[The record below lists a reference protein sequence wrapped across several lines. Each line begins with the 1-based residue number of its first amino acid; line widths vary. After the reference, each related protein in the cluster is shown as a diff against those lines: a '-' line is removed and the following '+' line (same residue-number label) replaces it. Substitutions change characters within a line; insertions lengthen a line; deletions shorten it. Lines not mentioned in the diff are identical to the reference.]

1 MTHTPTRRLLALLL
15 AVATVF
21 SLLSMSVSAA
31 DEQTG
36 PELKLVSTATE
47 PLKKGD
53 SFTVEVQFP
62 KDAEF
67 SNFELYF
74 DFDLTQFKL
83 KAVNTSHKIDFNG
96 SELTVPYLPVEPTF
110 NMDTVVDKDSGKTY
124 GGTINAA
131 YTGTAEKFNMTANEG
146 ILFTLTFEVLKCNA
160 EPQSISIFSKLF
172 QKCPT
177 ISTFE
182 DIAPVV
188 TPAQIT
194 ISHTLTA
201 VPAKDATCTEDG
213 NTAYWKC
220 SACEKWFSDENG
232 TTEITDKDSVV
243 KKATG
248 HTPSAAWSYDGA
260 HHWHVCTTCSE
271 VLDKAAHSGGTAT
284 CSAQATCEA
293 CGQKYGATTEHDY
306 QWNHDA
312 AQHWKEC
319 SICGAIDSEN
329 PKTNHTF
336 GEWETVTD
344 STCTATGTKKHTCTG
359 CDYSETGV
367 IEKKAHTTEHHDRV
381 DPTCTTT
388 GSIEYWQCS
397 VCGKM
402 FSDADCTTEVT
413 DVTLPMAAHTL
424 TKTDAKAATC
434 TEAGNAE
441 YWTCS
446 VCKKL
451 FSDSEGKNEITAASV
466 VIPATGHTADATG
479 WHGDDT
485 DHWHVCATCSAEFGK
500 EAHRG
505 GHATCSS
512 KAVCDVCKAE
522 YGTTTAHTFISKHD
536 DTQHWKEC
544 SICGAIDLEN
554 SKTNHTFGEWETV
567 TDSTCTATGTK
578 KHTCTGC
585 DYSETGV
592 IEKKAHTTEHHDRV
606 DPTCTTTGSIEY
618 WQCSVCGKM
627 FSDADCTT
635 EVTDVTLPM
644 AAHTLTKTDAKAA
657 TCTEAGNAEYW
668 TCSVCKKLFS
678 DSEGKN
684 EITAASVVIPA
695 TGHTA
700 DATGWHGDDTDH
712 WHVCATCSAEFG
724 KEAHRG
730 GHATCSSKAVC
741 DVCKAEYGTTTAHTF
756 ISKHDDTQHWK
767 ECSICGAIDLENSK
781 TNHTFGEWETVT
793 DSTCTA
799 TGTKKHTCTGCDY
812 SETGVI
818 EKKAHTTEHHDRV
831 DPTCTTTGS
840 IEYWQCSVCGK
851 MFSDADCTTE
861 VTDVTLPMAAHTLTK
876 TDAKAATCTEAGNA
890 EYWTCSVCKKL
901 FSDSEGKN
909 EITAASVVI
918 PATGHTADATGW
930 HGDDTD
936 HWHVCA
942 TCSAEFGK
950 EAHRGGHA
958 TCSSKA
964 VCDVCKAEYGTTTA
978 HTFISKHDD
987 TQHWKECSI
996 CGAIDLE
1003 NSKTNHTFGE
1013 WETVTDST
1021 CTATGTKKHTCTG
1034 CDYSETGVIEK
1045 KAHTTEHHDRVDP
1058 TCTTTGSIE
1067 YWQCSACG
1075 KKFSDAACTT
1085 EVANVTLD
1093 KLPHSAGTAWEK
1105 DTTYHWH
1112 LCVNCESEVMDKA
1125 AHTYGDW
1132 VVITEATESETGLR
1146 KRTCSVCGY
1155 EQTEEIGILRFTVT
1169 VRNGS
1174 GSGEYKSGE
1183 TVTITADRRSGYT
1196 FEKWTVDSGNVTL
1209 AKETDSTTTF
1219 TMPAE
1224 NVTVTA
1230 TYRYNGGSGSGSG
1243 SSSGIVI
1250 KDEKGKVLGKA
1261 DPDTGIVELPITPVP
1276 AASSSR
1282 QAEELEITI
1291 PKNTTVKVEIPV
1303 RNVTPGTV
1311 VAIVHADGTEEIV
1324 RTSIV
1329 TKNGVALELTSSA
1342 TVKVYDNSKF
1352 FSDVPAANWASDAV
1366 AFASSRELFNGTGAN
1381 TFSPNAPMTR
1391 QMLMTVLA
1399 RLDGTDTSGNAYAK
1413 GMEWAIRNGV
1423 SNGSDPEG
1431 KITREQLATMLWRY
1445 AGSPSVSGRMTGFA
1459 DADQISGYAED
1470 AMLWATKAGI
1480 IGGKGNGQLD
1490 PKGYATRAEV
1500 AAMLMRYCN
1509 TLFTK

>member
-36 PELKLVSTATE
+36 PEIELVNTATE
-47 PLKKGD
+47 PLKKD
-53 SFTVEVQFP
+53 SKFHVAVKI
-62 KDAEF
+62 KDPTFAF
-67 SNFELYF
+67 SNFGIYLIF
-74 DFDLTQFKL
+74 DTEALNLDQIIT
-83 KAVNTSHKIDFNG
+83 AYVN
-96 SELTVPYLPVEPTF
+96 SEGEETDYLPNLTG
-110 NMDTVVDKDSGKTY
+110 NTKQVVHEGVTY
-124 GGTINAA
+124 GGVVQMASAKNVKPKKQTL
-131 YTGTAEKFNMTANEG
+131 F
-146 ILFTLTFEVLKCNA
+146 ILEFSAKKCLT
-160 EPQSISIFSKLF
+160 
-172 QKCPT
+172 
-177 ISTFE
+177 
-182 DIAPVV
+182 APVEV
-188 TPAQIT
+188 TLHVDTFQSVNDDNTFTDYTPQITPAQIT

-243 KKATG
+243 TKATG
-248 HTPSAAWSYDGA
+248 HQYQELTDEKYLKSAATCTSPAIYYKSCSVCGATSTETFEYGEKAAHSYVQQHDA
-260 HHWHVCTTCSE
+260 EQHWDECSVCHARANE
-271 VLDKAAHSGGTAT
+271 AAHSGGTAT
-284 CSAQATCEA
+284 CTAKAVCSVCHAE
-293 CGQKYGATTEHDY
+293 YGELAAHDY
-306 QWNHDA
+306 QELAEEKYLKSPATCTSPAIYYKSCSVCGTASEETFTYGTTIDHSYELKHDA
-312 AQHWKEC
+312 EKHWQEC
-319 SICGAIDSEN
+319 SVCHT
-329 PKTNHTF
+329 KTNEEAHSGGTA
-336 GEWETVTD
+336 
-344 STCTATGTKKHTCTG
+344 TCTAKAVCSVCDAEYGELAAHNYQETVDEKYLKSAATCTSPAVYYKSCSVCG
-359 CDYSETGV
+359 TASEETFTYGTT
-367 IEKKAHTTEHHDRV
+367 IDHSYELKHDAEKHWQECSVCHTKTNEAVHSGGTATCIAKAVCSVCHTEYGALADHDTVHHDRV

-388 GSIEYWQCS
+388 GSIEYWQC
-397 VCGKM
+397 
-402 FSDADCTTEVT
+402 
-413 DVTLPMAAHTL
+413 
-424 TKTDAKAATC
+424 
-434 TEAGNAE
+434 
-441 YWTCS
+441 
-446 VCKKL
+446 
-451 FSDSEGKNEITAASV
+451 
-466 VIPATGHTADATG
+466 
-479 WHGDDT
+479 
-485 DHWHVCATCSAEFGK
+485 
-500 EAHRG
+500 
-505 GHATCSS
+505 
-512 KAVCDVCKAE
+512 
-522 YGTTTAHTFISKHD
+522 
-536 DTQHWKEC
+536 
-544 SICGAIDLEN
+544 
-554 SKTNHTFGEWETV
+554 
-567 TDSTCTATGTK
+567 
-578 KHTCTGC
+578 
-585 DYSETGV
+585 GV
-592 IEKKAHTTEHHDRV
+592 
-606 DPTCTTTGSIEY
+606 
-618 WQCSVCGKM
+618 
-627 FSDADCTT
+627 
-635 EVTDVTLPM
+635 
-644 AAHTLTKTDAKAA
+644 
-657 TCTEAGNAEYW
+657 
-668 TCSVCKKLFS
+668 
-678 DSEGKN
+678 
-684 EITAASVVIPA
+684 
-695 TGHTA
+695 
-700 DATGWHGDDTDH
+700 
-712 WHVCATCSAEFG
+712 
-724 KEAHRG
+724 
-730 GHATCSSKAVC
+730 
-741 DVCKAEYGTTTAHTF
+741 
-756 ISKHDDTQHWK
+756 
-767 ECSICGAIDLENSK
+767 
-781 TNHTFGEWETVT
+781 
-793 DSTCTA
+793 
-799 TGTKKHTCTGCDY
+799 
-812 SETGVI
+812 
-818 EKKAHTTEHHDRV
+818 
-831 DPTCTTTGS
+831 
-840 IEYWQCSVCGK
+840 
-851 MFSDADCTTE
+851 
-861 VTDVTLPMAAHTLTK
+861 
-876 TDAKAATCTEAGNA
+876 
-890 EYWTCSVCKKL
+890 
-901 FSDSEGKN
+901 
-909 EITAASVVI
+909 
-918 PATGHTADATGW
+918 
-930 HGDDTD
+930 
-936 HWHVCA
+936 
-942 TCSAEFGK
+942 
-950 EAHRGGHA
+950 
-958 TCSSKA
+958 
-964 VCDVCKAEYGTTTA
+964 
-978 HTFISKHDD
+978 
-987 TQHWKECSI
+987 
-996 CGAIDLE
+996 
-1003 NSKTNHTFGE
+1003 
-1013 WETVTDST
+1013 
-1021 CTATGTKKHTCTG
+1021 
-1034 CDYSETGVIEK
+1034 
-1045 KAHTTEHHDRVDP
+1045 
-1058 TCTTTGSIE
+1058 
-1067 YWQCSACG
+1067 CG

-1085 EVANVTLD
+1085 EVTDVTLD

-1132 VVITEATESETGLR
+1132 VVITEATETETGLR

-1230 TYRYNGGSGSGSG
+1230 AYRYNGGSGSGSG

-1311 VAIVHADGTEEIV
+1311 VVIVHADGTEEIV

-1342 TVKVYDNSKF
+1342 TVKVYDNSRF

-1445 AGSPSVSGRMTGFA
+1445 AGSPSVSGRMTGFV

>member
-36 PELKLVSTATE
+36 PELKLVSTATD

-83 KAVNTSHKIDFNG
+83 VSVNTKYKVTIGNK
-96 SELTVPYLPVEPTF
+96 EYEIPYVED
-110 NMDTVVDKDSGKTY
+110 MLMVVNTDSVEYNGKTY
-124 GGTINAA
+124 GGSIATASA
-131 YTGTAEKFNMTANEG
+131 GTEERPNVTASEG
-146 ILFTLTFEVLKCNA
+146 VLFTLTFEVLKCNA
-160 EPQSISIFSKLF
+160 EQQNISIFSKLF
-172 QKCPT
+172 QK
-177 ISTFE
+177 STTLSDFE
-182 DIAPVV
+182 DITPVI

-194 ISHTLTA
+194 ISHTLTT

-213 NTAYWKC
+213 NTAYWTC

-248 HTPSAAWSYDGA
+248 HSPSETWSYDSDY
-260 HHWHVCTTCSE
+260 HWHICTTCNA

-319 SICGAIDSEN
+319 SACSAIDPAN
-329 PKTNHTF
+329 PKTNHNF
-336 GEWETVTD
+336 GEWVTEKEA
-344 STCTATGTKKHTCTG
+344 TCTETGTQKHTCAA

-367 IEKKAHTTEHHDRV
+367 IDKKAHTPEHHDRIE
-381 DPTCTTT
+381 PTCTTT

-402 FSDADCTTEVT
+402 FSDAACTTEVT

-485 DHWHVCATCSAEFGK
+485 NHWHVCATCK
-500 EAHRG
+500 EKFDEAAHTG
-505 GHATCSS
+505 GTATCSS

-554 SKTNHTFGEWETV
+554 PKTNHTFGEWETV
-567 TDSTCTATGTK
+567 TDSTCTETGTK

-618 WQCSVCGKM
+618 WQCGVCGKM
-627 FSDADCTT
+627 
-635 EVTDVTLPM
+635 
-644 AAHTLTKTDAKAA
+644 
-657 TCTEAGNAEYW
+657 
-668 TCSVCKKLFS
+668 
-678 DSEGKN
+678 
-684 EITAASVVIPA
+684 
-695 TGHTA
+695 
-700 DATGWHGDDTDH
+700 
-712 WHVCATCSAEFG
+712 
-724 KEAHRG
+724 
-730 GHATCSSKAVC
+730 
-741 DVCKAEYGTTTAHTF
+741 
-756 ISKHDDTQHWK
+756 
-767 ECSICGAIDLENSK
+767 
-781 TNHTFGEWETVT
+781 
-793 DSTCTA
+793 
-799 TGTKKHTCTGCDY
+799 
-812 SETGVI
+812 
-818 EKKAHTTEHHDRV
+818 
-831 DPTCTTTGS
+831 
-840 IEYWQCSVCGK
+840 
-851 MFSDADCTTE
+851 
-861 VTDVTLPMAAHTLTK
+861 
-876 TDAKAATCTEAGNA
+876 
-890 EYWTCSVCKKL
+890 
-901 FSDSEGKN
+901 
-909 EITAASVVI
+909 
-918 PATGHTADATGW
+918 
-930 HGDDTD
+930 
-936 HWHVCA
+936 
-942 TCSAEFGK
+942 
-950 EAHRGGHA
+950 
-958 TCSSKA
+958 
-964 VCDVCKAEYGTTTA
+964 
-978 HTFISKHDD
+978 
-987 TQHWKECSI
+987 
-996 CGAIDLE
+996 
-1003 NSKTNHTFGE
+1003 
-1013 WETVTDST
+1013 
-1021 CTATGTKKHTCTG
+1021 
-1034 CDYSETGVIEK
+1034 
-1045 KAHTTEHHDRVDP
+1045 
-1058 TCTTTGSIE
+1058 
-1067 YWQCSACG
+1067 
-1075 KKFSDAACTT
+1075 FSDAACTT
-1085 EVANVTLD
+1085 EVTDVTLD

-1105 DTTYHWH
+1105 DTAYHWH
-1112 LCVNCESEVMDKA
+1112 LCTSCGSEVMDKA
-1125 AHTYGDW
+1125 VHTYGDW
-1132 VVITEATESETGLR
+1132 VTVAEATETEAGLR

-1261 DPDTGIVELPITPVP
+1261 DLDTGIVELPIPPVP

-1303 RNVTPGTV
+1303 RNVTTGTV

-1352 FSDVPAANWASDAV
+1352 FTDVPAANWASDAV

-1423 SNGSDPEG
+1423 SNGNDPEG

-1445 AGSPSVSGRMTGFA
+1445 AGSPSVSGRMTGFV

>member
-36 PELKLVSTATE
+36 PEIELVNTATE
-47 PLKKGD
+47 PLKKD
-53 SFTVEVQFP
+53 SKFHVAVKI
-62 KDAEF
+62 KDSTFAF
-67 SNFELYF
+67 SNFGIYLIF
-74 DFDLTQFKL
+74 DTEALNLDQIIT
-83 KAVNTSHKIDFNG
+83 AYVN
-96 SELTVPYLPVEPTF
+96 SEGEETDYLPNLTG
-110 NMDTVVDKDSGKTY
+110 NTKQVVHEGVTY
-124 GGTINAA
+124 GGVVQMASAKNVKPKKQTL
-131 YTGTAEKFNMTANEG
+131 F
-146 ILFTLTFEVLKCNA
+146 ILEFSAKKCLT
-160 EPQSISIFSKLF
+160 
-172 QKCPT
+172 
-177 ISTFE
+177 
-182 DIAPVV
+182 APVEV
-188 TPAQIT
+188 TLHVDTFQSVNDDNTFTDYTPQITPAQIT

-201 VPAKDATCTEDG
+201 VPAKDVTCTEDG
-213 NTAYWKC
+213 NKAYWTC

-248 HTPSAAWSYDGA
+248 HSPSETWSYDSD
-260 HHWHVCTTCSE
+260 HHWHICTTCNA

-319 SICGAIDSEN
+319 SACSAIDPAN
-329 PKTNHTF
+329 PKTNHNF
-336 GEWETVTD
+336 GEWVTEKEA
-344 STCTATGTKKHTCTG
+344 TCTETGTQKRTCADCG
-359 CDYSETGV
+359 YSETAE
-367 IEKKAHTTEHHDRV
+367 IAMIAHTLTHHEAV
-381 DPTCTTT
+381 TPTCTTT
-388 GSIEYWQCS
+388 GSIEYWECS
-397 VCGKM
+397 ACGKK
-402 FSDADCTTEVT
+402 FSDAACTAEVT
-413 DVTLPMAAHTL
+413 DVTLPMADHTL

-434 TEAGNAE
+434 TEAGHAE

-446 VCKKL
+446 ACGTWFL
-451 FSDSEGKNEITAASV
+451 DGSGEHAITDHNSV
-466 VIPATGHTADATG
+466 VIPATGHTADEAG

-485 DHWHVCATCSAEFGK
+485 DHWHVCTTCGETFDK
-500 EAHRG
+500 EAHSC
-505 GHATCSS
+505 GHATCSK
-512 KAVCDVCKAE
+512 KATCEVCGLE
-522 YGTTTAHTFISKHD
+522 YGSTTDHD
-536 DTQHWKEC
+536 YQWQHDNTEHWKAC
-544 SICGAIDLEN
+544 KDCGAVDEN
-554 SKTNHTFGEWETV
+554 TRANHTFGGWV
-567 TDSTCTATGTK
+567 T
-578 KHTCTGC
+578 
-585 DYSETGV
+585 
-592 IEKKAHTTEHHDRV
+592 EK
-606 DPTCTTTGSIEY
+606 
-618 WQCSVCGKM
+618 
-627 FSDADCTT
+627 
-635 EVTDVTLPM
+635 
-644 AAHTLTKTDAKAA
+644 
-657 TCTEAGNAEYW
+657 
-668 TCSVCKKLFS
+668 
-678 DSEGKN
+678 
-684 EITAASVVIPA
+684 
-695 TGHTA
+695 
-700 DATGWHGDDTDH
+700 
-712 WHVCATCSAEFG
+712 
-724 KEAHRG
+724 
-730 GHATCSSKAVC
+730 
-741 DVCKAEYGTTTAHTF
+741 
-756 ISKHDDTQHWK
+756 
-767 ECSICGAIDLENSK
+767 
-781 TNHTFGEWETVT
+781 
-793 DSTCTA
+793 
-799 TGTKKHTCTGCDY
+799 
-812 SETGVI
+812 
-818 EKKAHTTEHHDRV
+818 
-831 DPTCTTTGS
+831 
-840 IEYWQCSVCGK
+840 
-851 MFSDADCTTE
+851 
-861 VTDVTLPMAAHTLTK
+861 
-876 TDAKAATCTEAGNA
+876 
-890 EYWTCSVCKKL
+890 
-901 FSDSEGKN
+901 
-909 EITAASVVI
+909 
-918 PATGHTADATGW
+918 
-930 HGDDTD
+930 
-936 HWHVCA
+936 
-942 TCSAEFGK
+942 
-950 EAHRGGHA
+950 
-958 TCSSKA
+958 
-964 VCDVCKAEYGTTTA
+964 
-978 HTFISKHDD
+978 
-987 TQHWKECSI
+987 
-996 CGAIDLE
+996 
-1003 NSKTNHTFGE
+1003 
-1013 WETVTDST
+1013 DST

-1112 LCVNCESEVMDKA
+1112 LCVNCESEVMAKA

-1366 AFASSRELFNGTGAN
+1366 AFVSSRELFNGTGAN

>member
-36 PELKLVSTATE
+36 PEIELVNTATE
-47 PLKKGD
+47 PLKKD
-53 SFTVEVQFP
+53 SKFHVAVKI
-62 KDAEF
+62 KDSTFAF
-67 SNFELYF
+67 SNFGIYLIF
-74 DFDLTQFKL
+74 DTEALNLDQIIT
-83 KAVNTSHKIDFNG
+83 AYVN
-96 SELTVPYLPVEPTF
+96 SEGEETDYLPNLTG
-110 NMDTVVDKDSGKTY
+110 NTKQVVHEGVTY
-124 GGTINAA
+124 GGVVQMASAKNVKPKKQTL
-131 YTGTAEKFNMTANEG
+131 F
-146 ILFTLTFEVLKCNA
+146 ILEFSAKKCLT
-160 EPQSISIFSKLF
+160 
-172 QKCPT
+172 
-177 ISTFE
+177 
-182 DIAPVV
+182 APVEV
-188 TPAQIT
+188 TLHVDTFQSVNDDNTFTDYTPQITPAQIT

-213 NTAYWKC
+213 NTAYWTC

-248 HTPSAAWSYDGA
+248 HTPSAAWSYDGD
-260 HHWHVCTTCSE
+260 HHGHVCATCNA

-312 AQHWKEC
+312 AQHWKECSACSAIDPANPKTNHNFGEWVTEKEATCTETGTQKRTCADCGYSETAEIAMIAHTLTHHEAVTPTCTATGSIEYWQCSVCSKKFSNADCTVEVTDSEIALEKVSHKLTKTEAKAPTCTKAGNIEYWTCSVCKKLFSDAEGKTEITAQDTVIAATGHTRSDVWSSDGTYHWHVCTICNAELDKAEHSGGTATCQAKAICDVCKAEYGTTTAHTFISKHDDTQHWKEC

-388 GSIEYWQCS
+388 GSIEYWQC
-397 VCGKM
+397 G
-402 FSDADCTTEVT
+402 
-413 DVTLPMAAHTL
+413 
-424 TKTDAKAATC
+424 
-434 TEAGNAE
+434 
-441 YWTCS
+441 
-446 VCKKL
+446 
-451 FSDSEGKNEITAASV
+451 
-466 VIPATGHTADATG
+466 
-479 WHGDDT
+479 
-485 DHWHVCATCSAEFGK
+485 
-500 EAHRG
+500 
-505 GHATCSS
+505 
-512 KAVCDVCKAE
+512 
-522 YGTTTAHTFISKHD
+522 
-536 DTQHWKEC
+536 
-544 SICGAIDLEN
+544 
-554 SKTNHTFGEWETV
+554 
-567 TDSTCTATGTK
+567 
-578 KHTCTGC
+578 
-585 DYSETGV
+585 
-592 IEKKAHTTEHHDRV
+592 
-606 DPTCTTTGSIEY
+606 
-618 WQCSVCGKM
+618 
-627 FSDADCTT
+627 
-635 EVTDVTLPM
+635 
-644 AAHTLTKTDAKAA
+644 
-657 TCTEAGNAEYW
+657 
-668 TCSVCKKLFS
+668 
-678 DSEGKN
+678 
-684 EITAASVVIPA
+684 
-695 TGHTA
+695 
-700 DATGWHGDDTDH
+700 
-712 WHVCATCSAEFG
+712 
-724 KEAHRG
+724 
-730 GHATCSSKAVC
+730 
-741 DVCKAEYGTTTAHTF
+741 
-756 ISKHDDTQHWK
+756 
-767 ECSICGAIDLENSK
+767 
-781 TNHTFGEWETVT
+781 
-793 DSTCTA
+793 
-799 TGTKKHTCTGCDY
+799 
-812 SETGVI
+812 
-818 EKKAHTTEHHDRV
+818 
-831 DPTCTTTGS
+831 
-840 IEYWQCSVCGK
+840 
-851 MFSDADCTTE
+851 
-861 VTDVTLPMAAHTLTK
+861 
-876 TDAKAATCTEAGNA
+876 
-890 EYWTCSVCKKL
+890 
-901 FSDSEGKN
+901 
-909 EITAASVVI
+909 
-918 PATGHTADATGW
+918 
-930 HGDDTD
+930 
-936 HWHVCA
+936 
-942 TCSAEFGK
+942 
-950 EAHRGGHA
+950 
-958 TCSSKA
+958 
-964 VCDVCKAEYGTTTA
+964 
-978 HTFISKHDD
+978 
-987 TQHWKECSI
+987 
-996 CGAIDLE
+996 
-1003 NSKTNHTFGE
+1003 
-1013 WETVTDST
+1013 
-1021 CTATGTKKHTCTG
+1021 
-1034 CDYSETGVIEK
+1034 
-1045 KAHTTEHHDRVDP
+1045 
-1058 TCTTTGSIE
+1058 
-1067 YWQCSACG
+1067 ACG

-1085 EVANVTLD
+1085 EVTDVTLD

-1132 VVITEATESETGLR
+1132 VVITEATETETGLR

-1366 AFASSRELFNGTGAN
+1366 AFVSSRELFNGTGAN

>member
-83 KAVNTSHKIDFNG
+83 VSVNTKYKVTIGNK
-96 SELTVPYLPVEPTF
+96 EYEIPYVED
-110 NMDTVVDKDSGKTY
+110 MLMVVNTDSVEYNGKTY
-124 GGTINAA
+124 GGSIATASA
-131 YTGTAEKFNMTANEG
+131 GTEERPNVTASEG
-146 ILFTLTFEVLKCNA
+146 VLFTLTFEVLKCNA
-160 EPQSISIFSKLF
+160 EQQNISIFSKLF
-172 QKCPT
+172 QK
-177 ISTFE
+177 STTLSDFE
-182 DIAPVV
+182 DITPVI

-194 ISHTLTA
+194 ISHTLTT

-213 NTAYWKC
+213 NKAYWIC

-232 TTEITDKDSVV
+232 TTEITNKDSVV

-248 HTPSAAWSYDGA
+248 HTPSAAWSYDSDY
-260 HHWHVCTTCSE
+260 HWHICTTCNA

-319 SICGAIDSEN
+319 SACSAIDPAN
-329 PKTNHTF
+329 PKTNHNF
-336 GEWETVTD
+336 GEWVTEKEA
-344 STCTATGTKKHTCTG
+344 TCTETGTQKRTCADCG
-359 CDYSETGV
+359 YSETAE
-367 IEKKAHTTEHHDRV
+367 IAMIAHTLTHHEAV
-381 DPTCTTT
+381 TPTCTTT
-388 GSIEYWQCS
+388 GSIEYWECS
-397 VCGKM
+397 ACGKK
-402 FSDADCTTEVT
+402 FSDAACTTEVT

-485 DHWHVCATCSAEFGK
+485 NHWHVCATCK
-500 EAHRG
+500 E
-505 GHATCSS
+505 
-512 KAVCDVCKAE
+512 KFDE
-522 YGTTTAHTFISKHD
+522 
-536 DTQHWKEC
+536 
-544 SICGAIDLEN
+544 
-554 SKTNHTFGEWETV
+554 
-567 TDSTCTATGTK
+567 
-578 KHTCTGC
+578 
-585 DYSETGV
+585 
-592 IEKKAHTTEHHDRV
+592 
-606 DPTCTTTGSIEY
+606 
-618 WQCSVCGKM
+618 
-627 FSDADCTT
+627 
-635 EVTDVTLPM
+635 
-644 AAHTLTKTDAKAA
+644 AAHT
-657 TCTEAGNAEYW
+657 
-668 TCSVCKKLFS
+668 
-678 DSEGKN
+678 
-684 EITAASVVIPA
+684 
-695 TGHTA
+695 
-700 DATGWHGDDTDH
+700 
-712 WHVCATCSAEFG
+712 
-724 KEAHRG
+724 G
-730 GHATCSSKAVC
+730 GT
-741 DVCKAEYGTTTAHTF
+741 
-756 ISKHDDTQHWK
+756 
-767 ECSICGAIDLENSK
+767 
-781 TNHTFGEWETVT
+781 
-793 DSTCTA
+793 
-799 TGTKKHTCTGCDY
+799 
-812 SETGVI
+812 
-818 EKKAHTTEHHDRV
+818 
-831 DPTCTTTGS
+831 
-840 IEYWQCSVCGK
+840 
-851 MFSDADCTTE
+851 
-861 VTDVTLPMAAHTLTK
+861 
-876 TDAKAATCTEAGNA
+876 
-890 EYWTCSVCKKL
+890 
-901 FSDSEGKN
+901 
-909 EITAASVVI
+909 
-918 PATGHTADATGW
+918 
-930 HGDDTD
+930 
-936 HWHVCA
+936 
-942 TCSAEFGK
+942 
-950 EAHRGGHA
+950 A

>member
-62 KDAEF
+62 SDIEF
-67 SNFELYF
+67 SNFELNF

-83 KAVNTSHKIDFNG
+83 TAVNTSYTKIVDGEEFEVNYIKNSG
-96 SELTVPYLPVEPTF
+96 AVI
-110 NMDTVVDKDSGKTY
+110 NMNPVVDEDNGKEY
-124 GGTINAA
+124 GGRIVEYILDSAKGINVKAD
-131 YTGTAEKFNMTANEG
+131 KG
-146 ILFTLTFEVLKCNA
+146 ILFTFTFEVLKCNA
-160 EPQSISIFSKLF
+160 DPQSISVYNRLF
-172 QKCPT
+172 KKSLT
-177 ISTFE
+177 AETFG
-182 DIAPVV
+182 DITPVI
-188 TPAQIT
+188 TPAQIS

-213 NTAYWKC
+213 NTAYWTC

-232 TTEITDKDSVV
+232 TAEITDKDSVV

-248 HTPSAAWSYDGA
+248 HTPSAAWSYDGTY
-260 HHWHVCTTCSE
+260 HWHVCTICNAE
-271 VLDKAAHSGGTAT
+271 LDKAEHSGGTAT
-284 CSAQATCEA
+284 CQAKAICDVCKAE
-293 CGQKYGATTEHDY
+293 YGAKTNHTFISKHD
-306 QWNHDA
+306 NT
-312 AQHWKEC
+312 QHWKEC
-319 SICGAIDSEN
+319 NACGALDPDN

-344 STCTATGTKKHTCTG
+344 SSCTATGTKKHTCTA

-367 IEKKAHTTEHHDRV
+367 IDKKAHTPEHHDRV
-381 DPTCTTT
+381 EPTCTAT

-397 VCGKM
+397 VCNKK
-402 FSDADCTTEVT
+402 FSNADCTSEVT
-413 DVTLPMAAHTL
+413 DVTLPMAAHIL

-451 FSDSEGKNEITAASV
+451 FSDAEGKTEITAQDT
-466 VIPATGHTADATG
+466 VIAATGHTRSDVWSSDGTY
-479 WHGDDT
+479 
-485 DHWHVCATCSAEFGK
+485 HWHVCTICNAELDKAEHSGGTATCQA
-500 EAHRG
+500 
-505 GHATCSS
+505 
-512 KAVCDVCKAE
+512 KAICDVCKAE
-522 YGTTTAHTFISKHD
+522 YGAKTNHTFISKHD
-536 DTQHWKEC
+536 NTQHWKEC
-544 SICGAIDLEN
+544 NACGALDPDN
-554 SKTNHTFGEWETV
+554 PKTNHTFGEWETV
-567 TDSTCTATGTK
+567 TDSSCTATGTK
-578 KHTCTGC
+578 KHTCTAC

-592 IEKKAHTTEHHDRV
+592 IDKKAHTPEHHDRV

-618 WQCSVCGKM
+618 WQCGVCGKM
-627 FSDADCTT
+627 
-635 EVTDVTLPM
+635 
-644 AAHTLTKTDAKAA
+644 
-657 TCTEAGNAEYW
+657 
-668 TCSVCKKLFS
+668 
-678 DSEGKN
+678 
-684 EITAASVVIPA
+684 
-695 TGHTA
+695 
-700 DATGWHGDDTDH
+700 
-712 WHVCATCSAEFG
+712 
-724 KEAHRG
+724 
-730 GHATCSSKAVC
+730 
-741 DVCKAEYGTTTAHTF
+741 
-756 ISKHDDTQHWK
+756 
-767 ECSICGAIDLENSK
+767 
-781 TNHTFGEWETVT
+781 
-793 DSTCTA
+793 
-799 TGTKKHTCTGCDY
+799 
-812 SETGVI
+812 
-818 EKKAHTTEHHDRV
+818 
-831 DPTCTTTGS
+831 
-840 IEYWQCSVCGK
+840 
-851 MFSDADCTTE
+851 
-861 VTDVTLPMAAHTLTK
+861 
-876 TDAKAATCTEAGNA
+876 
-890 EYWTCSVCKKL
+890 
-901 FSDSEGKN
+901 
-909 EITAASVVI
+909 
-918 PATGHTADATGW
+918 
-930 HGDDTD
+930 
-936 HWHVCA
+936 
-942 TCSAEFGK
+942 
-950 EAHRGGHA
+950 
-958 TCSSKA
+958 
-964 VCDVCKAEYGTTTA
+964 
-978 HTFISKHDD
+978 
-987 TQHWKECSI
+987 
-996 CGAIDLE
+996 
-1003 NSKTNHTFGE
+1003 
-1013 WETVTDST
+1013 
-1021 CTATGTKKHTCTG
+1021 
-1034 CDYSETGVIEK
+1034 
-1045 KAHTTEHHDRVDP
+1045 
-1058 TCTTTGSIE
+1058 
-1067 YWQCSACG
+1067 
-1075 KKFSDAACTT
+1075 FSDAACTT
-1085 EVANVTLD
+1085 EVTNVTLD

-1125 AHTYGDW
+1125 VHTYGDW
-1132 VVITEATESETGLR
+1132 VTVAEATETEAGLR

-1155 EQTEEIGILRFTVT
+1155 EQTEEISMLRFTVT

-1196 FEKWTVDSGNVTL
+1196 FEKWTVNSGNVTL

-1311 VAIVHADGTEEIV
+1311 VVIVHADGTEEIV
-1324 RTSIV
+1324 RTSVV
-1329 TKNGVALELTSSA
+1329 TKNGVALELTGSA

-1352 FSDVPAANWASDAV
+1352 FTDVPAANWASDAV

-1431 KITREQLATMLWRY
+1431 KITREQLATMLWRF
-1445 AGSPSVSGRMTGFA
+1445 AGSPFVSGRMTGFV

>member
-83 KAVNTSHKIDFNG
+83 KAVNTSHKIDING
-96 SELTVPYLPVEPTF
+96 REFTVPYLSVEPTF

-213 NTAYWKC
+213 NTAYWTC

-248 HTPSAAWSYDGA
+248 HRYQEFVDEKYLKSPATCTSPAIYYKSCSVCGTASEETFTYGTTIDHSYELKHDA
-260 HHWHVCTTCSE
+260 EKHWQECSVCHAKTNE
-271 VLDKAAHSGGTAT
+271 EAHSGGTAT
-284 CSAQATCEA
+284 CTAKAVCTTCGAEYGELAAHNYQETVDEQYLKSAATC
-293 CGQKYGATTEHDY
+293 T
-306 QWNHDA
+306 
-312 AQHWKEC
+312 
-319 SICGAIDSEN
+319 SPAIYYKS
-329 PKTNHTF
+329 
-336 GEWETVTD
+336 
-344 STCTATGTKKHTCTG
+344 
-359 CDYSETGV
+359 
-367 IEKKAHTTEHHDRV
+367 
-381 DPTCTTT
+381 
-388 GSIEYWQCS
+388 CS
-397 VCGKM
+397 VCGAA
-402 FSDADCTTEVT
+402 ST
-413 DVTLPMAAHTL
+413 DTFEYGETAAHSYVQQHDAEKHWEECSVCH
-424 TKTDAKAATC
+424 TKINEAVHSGGTATC
-434 TEAGNAE
+434 TA
-441 YWTCS
+441 
-446 VCKKL
+446 
-451 FSDSEGKNEITAASV
+451 
-466 VIPATGHTADATG
+466 
-479 WHGDDT
+479 
-485 DHWHVCATCSAEFGK
+485 
-500 EAHRG
+500 
-505 GHATCSS
+505 
-512 KAVCDVCKAE
+512 KAVCSTCGAE
-522 YGTTTAHTFISKHD
+522 YGELAAHNYQELAEEKYLKSP
-536 DTQHWKEC
+536 
-544 SICGAIDLEN
+544 A
-554 SKTNHTFGEWETV
+554 
-567 TDSTCTATGTK
+567 TCTSPAIYYK
-578 KHTCTGC
+578 
-585 DYSETGV
+585 S
-592 IEKKAHTTEHHDRV
+592 
-606 DPTCTTTGSIEY
+606 
-618 WQCSVCGKM
+618 CSVCGAA
-627 FSDADCTT
+627 S
-635 EVTDVTLPM
+635 TDTFEYGET
-644 AAHTLTKTDAKAA
+644 AAHSYVQQHDAEKHW
-657 TCTEAGNAEYW
+657 EE
-668 TCSVCKKLFS
+668 CSVCHTKI
-678 DSEGKN
+678 N
-684 EITAASVVIPA
+684 EAVHSGGT
-695 TGHTA
+695 
-700 DATGWHGDDTDH
+700 
-712 WHVCATCSAEFG
+712 ATCIA
-724 KEAHRG
+724 
-730 GHATCSSKAVC
+730 KAVC
-741 DVCKAEYGTTTAHTF
+741 SVCRTEYGALAD
-756 ISKHDDTQHWK
+756 HD
-767 ECSICGAIDLENSK
+767 
-781 TNHTFGEWETVT
+781 TVHH
-793 DSTCTA
+793 
-799 TGTKKHTCTGCDY
+799 GR
-812 SETGVI
+812 I
-818 EKKAHTTEHHDRV
+818 E
-831 DPTCTTTGS
+831 
-840 IEYWQCSVCGK
+840 
-851 MFSDADCTTE
+851 
-861 VTDVTLPMAAHTLTK
+861 
-876 TDAKAATCTEAGNA
+876 
-890 EYWTCSVCKKL
+890 
-901 FSDSEGKN
+901 
-909 EITAASVVI
+909 
-918 PATGHTADATGW
+918 
-930 HGDDTD
+930 
-936 HWHVCA
+936 
-942 TCSAEFGK
+942 
-950 EAHRGGHA
+950 
-958 TCSSKA
+958 
-964 VCDVCKAEYGTTTA
+964 
-978 HTFISKHDD
+978 
-987 TQHWKECSI
+987 
-996 CGAIDLE
+996 
-1003 NSKTNHTFGE
+1003 
-1013 WETVTDST
+1013 
-1021 CTATGTKKHTCTG
+1021 
-1034 CDYSETGVIEK
+1034 
-1045 KAHTTEHHDRVDP
+1045 P

-1067 YWQCSACG
+1067 YWQCSACS
-1075 KKFSDAACTT
+1075 KKFSNEACTT
-1085 EVANVTLD
+1085 EVTNVTLD

-1112 LCVNCESEVMDKA
+1112 LCTSCGSEVMDKA
-1125 AHTYGDW
+1125 VHTYGDW
-1132 VVITEATESETGLR
+1132 VTVAEATETEAGLR

-1155 EQTEEIGILRFTVT
+1155 EQTEEISMLRFTVT

-1196 FEKWTVDSGNVTL
+1196 FEKWTVNSGNVTL

-1311 VAIVHADGTEEIV
+1311 VVVVHADGTEEIV
-1324 RTSIV
+1324 RTSVV
-1329 TKNGVALELTSSA
+1329 TKNGVALELTGSA

-1352 FSDVPAANWASDAV
+1352 FTDVPAANWASDAV
-1366 AFASSRELFNGTGAN
+1366 AFASSRELFNGTGAD

-1445 AGSPSVSGRMTGFA
+1445 AGSPSFSGRMTGFA

>member
-31 DEQTG
+31 AEQTG

-83 KAVNTSHKIDFNG
+83 KAVNTSHKIDVNG
-96 SELTVPYLPVEPTF
+96 SEFTVSYLPVEPTF
-110 NMDTVVDKDSGKTY
+110 NMDTVVDKGSGKTY

-182 DIAPVV
+182 DIAPVI

-232 TTEITDKDSVV
+232 EHEITNKDSVV
-243 KKATG
+243 TKATG
-248 HTPSAAWSYDGA
+248 HQYQELADEKYLKSAATCTSPAIYYKSCSVCGAASTDTFEYGETAAHSYVQQHDAEKHWEECSVCHTKTNEEA
-260 HHWHVCTTCSE
+260 HSGGTATCTAKAVCTTCGAEYGELAAHNYQELAEEKYLKSPATCTSPAVYYKSCSVCGTASE
-271 VLDKAAHSGGTAT
+271 ETFTYGTTIDHSYELKHDAEKHWQECSVCHAKTNEAAHSGGTAT
-284 CSAQATCEA
+284 CIAKAVCSVCRTE
-293 CGQKYGATTEHDY
+293 YGALADHD
-306 QWNHDA
+306 
-312 AQHWKEC
+312 
-319 SICGAIDSEN
+319 
-329 PKTNHTF
+329 
-336 GEWETVTD
+336 TVHH
-344 STCTATGTKKHTCTG
+344 GR
-359 CDYSETGV
+359 
-367 IEKKAHTTEHHDRV
+367 IE
-381 DPTCTTT
+381 PTCTTT
-388 GSIEYWQCS
+388 GSIEYWQCN
-397 VCGKM
+397 V
-402 FSDADCTTEVT
+402 
-413 DVTLPMAAHTL
+413 
-424 TKTDAKAATC
+424 
-434 TEAGNAE
+434 
-441 YWTCS
+441 
-446 VCKKL
+446 
-451 FSDSEGKNEITAASV
+451 
-466 VIPATGHTADATG
+466 
-479 WHGDDT
+479 
-485 DHWHVCATCSAEFGK
+485 
-500 EAHRG
+500 
-505 GHATCSS
+505 
-512 KAVCDVCKAE
+512 
-522 YGTTTAHTFISKHD
+522 
-536 DTQHWKEC
+536 
-544 SICGAIDLEN
+544 
-554 SKTNHTFGEWETV
+554 
-567 TDSTCTATGTK
+567 
-578 KHTCTGC
+578 
-585 DYSETGV
+585 
-592 IEKKAHTTEHHDRV
+592 
-606 DPTCTTTGSIEY
+606 
-618 WQCSVCGKM
+618 
-627 FSDADCTT
+627 
-635 EVTDVTLPM
+635 
-644 AAHTLTKTDAKAA
+644 
-657 TCTEAGNAEYW
+657 
-668 TCSVCKKLFS
+668 
-678 DSEGKN
+678 
-684 EITAASVVIPA
+684 
-695 TGHTA
+695 
-700 DATGWHGDDTDH
+700 
-712 WHVCATCSAEFG
+712 
-724 KEAHRG
+724 
-730 GHATCSSKAVC
+730 
-741 DVCKAEYGTTTAHTF
+741 
-756 ISKHDDTQHWK
+756 
-767 ECSICGAIDLENSK
+767 
-781 TNHTFGEWETVT
+781 
-793 DSTCTA
+793 
-799 TGTKKHTCTGCDY
+799 
-812 SETGVI
+812 
-818 EKKAHTTEHHDRV
+818 
-831 DPTCTTTGS
+831 
-840 IEYWQCSVCGK
+840 
-851 MFSDADCTTE
+851 
-861 VTDVTLPMAAHTLTK
+861 
-876 TDAKAATCTEAGNA
+876 
-890 EYWTCSVCKKL
+890 
-901 FSDSEGKN
+901 
-909 EITAASVVI
+909 
-918 PATGHTADATGW
+918 
-930 HGDDTD
+930 
-936 HWHVCA
+936 
-942 TCSAEFGK
+942 
-950 EAHRGGHA
+950 
-958 TCSSKA
+958 
-964 VCDVCKAEYGTTTA
+964 
-978 HTFISKHDD
+978 
-987 TQHWKECSI
+987 
-996 CGAIDLE
+996 
-1003 NSKTNHTFGE
+1003 
-1013 WETVTDST
+1013 
-1021 CTATGTKKHTCTG
+1021 
-1034 CDYSETGVIEK
+1034 
-1045 KAHTTEHHDRVDP
+1045 
-1058 TCTTTGSIE
+1058 
-1067 YWQCSACG
+1067 CG

-1085 EVANVTLD
+1085 EAANVTLD

-1105 DTTYHWH
+1105 DTAYHWH
-1112 LCVNCESEVMDKA
+1112 LCTSCGSEVMDKA
-1125 AHTYGDW
+1125 VHTYGDW
-1132 VVITEATESETGLR
+1132 VTVAEATETEAGLR
-1146 KRTCSVCGY
+1146 KRTCSVCGC
-1155 EQTEEIGILRFTVT
+1155 EQTEEISMLRFTVT

-1311 VAIVHADGTEEIV
+1311 VVIVHADGTEEIV
-1324 RTSIV
+1324 RTSVV
-1329 TKNGVALELTSSA
+1329 TKNGVALELTGSA

-1352 FSDVPAANWASDAV
+1352 FTDVPAANWASDAV

-1445 AGSPSVSGRMTGFA
+1445 AGSPSVSGRMTGFV

-1470 AMLWATKAGI
+1470 AILWATKAGI

>member
-36 PELKLVSTATE
+36 PEIELVNTATE
-47 PLKKGD
+47 PLKKD
-53 SFTVEVQFP
+53 SKFHVAVKI
-62 KDAEF
+62 KDSTFAF
-67 SNFELYF
+67 SNFGIYLIF
-74 DFDLTQFKL
+74 DTEALNLDQIIT
-83 KAVNTSHKIDFNG
+83 AYVN
-96 SELTVPYLPVEPTF
+96 SEGEETDYLPNLTG
-110 NMDTVVDKDSGKTY
+110 NTKQVVHEGVTY
-124 GGTINAA
+124 GGVVQMASGKNVKPKKQTL
-131 YTGTAEKFNMTANEG
+131 F
-146 ILFTLTFEVLKCNA
+146 ILEFSAKKCLT
-160 EPQSISIFSKLF
+160 
-172 QKCPT
+172 
-177 ISTFE
+177 
-182 DIAPVV
+182 APVEV
-188 TPAQIT
+188 TLHVDTFQSVNDDNTFTDYTPQITPAQIT

-213 NTAYWKC
+213 NAAYWTC

-248 HTPSAAWSYDGA
+248 HSPSETWSYDSDY
-260 HHWHVCTTCSE
+260 HWHICTTCNA

-319 SICGAIDSEN
+319 SACSAIDPANPKTNHNFGEWVTEKEATCTETGTQKRTCADCGYSETAEIAMIAHTLTHHEAVTPTCTTTGSIEYWECSACGKKFSDAACTIEVTDVTLPMAAHTLTKTDAKAATCTEAGNAEYWTCSVCKKLFSDSEGKNEITAASVVIPATGHTADDSGWNSNGTNHWHVCATCKEKFDEAAHTGGTATCSSKAVCDVCKAEYGTTTNHTFISKHDDTQHWKECSICGAIDLEN

-381 DPTCTTT
+381 EPTCTAT

-397 VCGKM
+397 VCSKM

-466 VIPATGHTADATG
+466 VIPATGHTADDSG
-479 WHGDDT
+479 WNSNGT
-485 DHWHVCATCSAEFGK
+485 NHWHVCATCK
-500 EAHRG
+500 EKFDEAAHTG
-505 GHATCSS
+505 GTATCSS

-522 YGTTTAHTFISKHD
+522 YGTTTNHTFISKHD

-554 SKTNHTFGEWETV
+554 PKTNHTFGEWETV

-606 DPTCTTTGSIEY
+606 EPTCTATGSIEY
-618 WQCSVCGKM
+618 WQCSVCNKK
-627 FSDADCTT
+627 FSNADCTT
-635 EVTDVTLPM
+635 EVTD
-644 AAHTLTKTDAKAA
+644 
-657 TCTEAGNAEYW
+657 
-668 TCSVCKKLFS
+668 
-678 DSEGKN
+678 
-684 EITAASVVIPA
+684 
-695 TGHTA
+695 
-700 DATGWHGDDTDH
+700 
-712 WHVCATCSAEFG
+712 
-724 KEAHRG
+724 
-730 GHATCSSKAVC
+730 
-741 DVCKAEYGTTTAHTF
+741 
-756 ISKHDDTQHWK
+756 
-767 ECSICGAIDLENSK
+767 
-781 TNHTFGEWETVT
+781 
-793 DSTCTA
+793 
-799 TGTKKHTCTGCDY
+799 
-812 SETGVI
+812 
-818 EKKAHTTEHHDRV
+818 
-831 DPTCTTTGS
+831 
-840 IEYWQCSVCGK
+840 
-851 MFSDADCTTE
+851 
-861 VTDVTLPMAAHTLTK
+861 
-876 TDAKAATCTEAGNA
+876 
-890 EYWTCSVCKKL
+890 
-901 FSDSEGKN
+901 
-909 EITAASVVI
+909 
-918 PATGHTADATGW
+918 
-930 HGDDTD
+930 
-936 HWHVCA
+936 
-942 TCSAEFGK
+942 
-950 EAHRGGHA
+950 
-958 TCSSKA
+958 
-964 VCDVCKAEYGTTTA
+964 
-978 HTFISKHDD
+978 
-987 TQHWKECSI
+987 
-996 CGAIDLE
+996 
-1003 NSKTNHTFGE
+1003 
-1013 WETVTDST
+1013 
-1021 CTATGTKKHTCTG
+1021 
-1034 CDYSETGVIEK
+1034 
-1045 KAHTTEHHDRVDP
+1045 
-1058 TCTTTGSIE
+1058 
-1067 YWQCSACG
+1067 
-1075 KKFSDAACTT
+1075 
-1085 EVANVTLD
+1085 VTLD

-1112 LCVNCESEVMDKA
+1112 LCTSCGSEVMDKA
-1125 AHTYGDW
+1125 VHTYGDW
-1132 VVITEATESETGLR
+1132 VTVAEATETETGLR

-1261 DPDTGIVELPITPVP
+1261 DPDTGIVELPIPPVP

-1311 VAIVHADGTEEIV
+1311 VVIVYADGTEEIV
-1324 RTSIV
+1324 RTSVV
-1329 TKNGVALELTSSA
+1329 TKNGVALELTASV

>member
-96 SELTVPYLPVEPTF
+96 SELTVQYLPVEPTF

-213 NTAYWKC
+213 NTAYWTC

-248 HTPSAAWSYDGA
+248 HRYQELADEKYLKSAATCTSPAIYYKSCSVCGAASTDTFEYGETAAHSYVQQHDA
-260 HHWHVCTTCSE
+260 EKHWEECSVCHTKTNE
-271 VLDKAAHSGGTAT
+271 EAHSGGTAT
-284 CSAQATCEA
+284 CTAKAVCTTCGAEYGELAAHNYQELAEEKYLKSPATCTSPAIYYKSCSVCGTASEETFTYGTTIDHSYELKHDAEKHWQECSVCHTKTNEA
-293 CGQKYGATTEHDY
+293 VHSGGEATCTAKAVCSVCNAEYGELAAHDY
-306 QWNHDA
+306 QETVDEQYLKSAATCTSPAIYYKSCSVCHAMSEETFTSGTTIDHSYEIKHDA
-312 AQHWKEC
+312 EKHWEEC
-319 SICGAIDSEN
+319 SVC
-329 PKTNHTF
+329 HTKINEAVHS
-336 GEWETVTD
+336 GG
-344 STCTATGTKKHTCTG
+344 TATCIAKAVCSVCRTEYGALADHYTVHHG
-359 CDYSETGV
+359 R
-367 IEKKAHTTEHHDRV
+367 IE
-381 DPTCTTT
+381 PTCTTT

-397 VCGKM
+397 V
-402 FSDADCTTEVT
+402 
-413 DVTLPMAAHTL
+413 
-424 TKTDAKAATC
+424 
-434 TEAGNAE
+434 
-441 YWTCS
+441 
-446 VCKKL
+446 
-451 FSDSEGKNEITAASV
+451 
-466 VIPATGHTADATG
+466 
-479 WHGDDT
+479 
-485 DHWHVCATCSAEFGK
+485 
-500 EAHRG
+500 
-505 GHATCSS
+505 
-512 KAVCDVCKAE
+512 
-522 YGTTTAHTFISKHD
+522 
-536 DTQHWKEC
+536 
-544 SICGAIDLEN
+544 
-554 SKTNHTFGEWETV
+554 
-567 TDSTCTATGTK
+567 
-578 KHTCTGC
+578 
-585 DYSETGV
+585 
-592 IEKKAHTTEHHDRV
+592 
-606 DPTCTTTGSIEY
+606 
-618 WQCSVCGKM
+618 
-627 FSDADCTT
+627 
-635 EVTDVTLPM
+635 
-644 AAHTLTKTDAKAA
+644 
-657 TCTEAGNAEYW
+657 
-668 TCSVCKKLFS
+668 
-678 DSEGKN
+678 
-684 EITAASVVIPA
+684 
-695 TGHTA
+695 
-700 DATGWHGDDTDH
+700 
-712 WHVCATCSAEFG
+712 
-724 KEAHRG
+724 
-730 GHATCSSKAVC
+730 
-741 DVCKAEYGTTTAHTF
+741 
-756 ISKHDDTQHWK
+756 
-767 ECSICGAIDLENSK
+767 
-781 TNHTFGEWETVT
+781 
-793 DSTCTA
+793 
-799 TGTKKHTCTGCDY
+799 
-812 SETGVI
+812 
-818 EKKAHTTEHHDRV
+818 
-831 DPTCTTTGS
+831 
-840 IEYWQCSVCGK
+840 
-851 MFSDADCTTE
+851 
-861 VTDVTLPMAAHTLTK
+861 
-876 TDAKAATCTEAGNA
+876 
-890 EYWTCSVCKKL
+890 
-901 FSDSEGKN
+901 
-909 EITAASVVI
+909 
-918 PATGHTADATGW
+918 
-930 HGDDTD
+930 
-936 HWHVCA
+936 
-942 TCSAEFGK
+942 
-950 EAHRGGHA
+950 
-958 TCSSKA
+958 
-964 VCDVCKAEYGTTTA
+964 
-978 HTFISKHDD
+978 
-987 TQHWKECSI
+987 
-996 CGAIDLE
+996 
-1003 NSKTNHTFGE
+1003 
-1013 WETVTDST
+1013 
-1021 CTATGTKKHTCTG
+1021 
-1034 CDYSETGVIEK
+1034 
-1045 KAHTTEHHDRVDP
+1045 
-1058 TCTTTGSIE
+1058 
-1067 YWQCSACG
+1067 CG

-1105 DTTYHWH
+1105 DTAYHWH
-1112 LCVNCESEVMDKA
+1112 LCTSCGSEVMDKA
-1125 AHTYGDW
+1125 VHTYGDW
-1132 VVITEATESETGLR
+1132 VTVAEATETEAGLR

-1155 EQTEEIGILRFTVT
+1155 EQTEEISMLRFTVT

-1196 FEKWTVDSGNVTL
+1196 FEKWTVNSGNVTL

-1311 VAIVHADGTEEIV
+1311 VVIVHADGTEEIV
-1324 RTSIV
+1324 RTSVV
-1329 TKNGVALELTSSA
+1329 TKNGVALELTGSA

-1352 FSDVPAANWASDAV
+1352 FTDVPAANWASDAV
-1366 AFASSRELFNGTGAN
+1366 AFASSRELFNGTGAD

-1445 AGSPSVSGRMTGFA
+1445 AGSPSVSGRMTGFV

-1470 AMLWATKAGI
+1470 AILWATKAGI

-1500 AAMLMRYCN
+1500 AAMLMRNCN

>member
-83 KAVNTSHKIDFNG
+83 KAVNTSHKIDYNG
-96 SELTVPYLPVEPTF
+96 TEVPLPYLPVEPTF
-110 NMDTVVDKDSGKTY
+110 NIDTVVDKDSGKTY

-182 DIAPVV
+182 DIAPVI

-232 TTEITDKDSVV
+232 EHEITNKDSVV
-243 KKATG
+243 TKATG
-248 HTPSAAWSYDGA
+248 HQYQELADEKYLKSAATCTSPAVYYKSCSVCGATSTETFEYGEKAAHSYVQQHDA
-260 HHWHVCTTCSE
+260 EQHWDECSVCHARANE
-271 VLDKAAHSGGTAT
+271 AAHSGGEAT
-284 CSAQATCEA
+284 CTAKAVCSVCNAE
-293 CGQKYGATTEHDY
+293 YGELAAHDY
-306 QWNHDA
+306 QETVDEQYLKSAATCTSPAIYYKSCSVCHAMSEETFTSGTTIDHSYEIKHDTEK
-312 AQHWKEC
+312 HWEEC
-319 SICGAIDSEN
+319 SVCHA
-329 PKTNHTF
+329 KTNEAAHSG
-336 GEWETVTD
+336 GEATCIAKAVCSVCRTEYGALADHDTVHH
-344 STCTATGTKKHTCTG
+344 GR
-359 CDYSETGV
+359 
-367 IEKKAHTTEHHDRV
+367 IE
-381 DPTCTTT
+381 PTCTTT
-388 GSIEYWQCS
+388 GSIEYWQCN
-397 VCGKM
+397 V
-402 FSDADCTTEVT
+402 
-413 DVTLPMAAHTL
+413 
-424 TKTDAKAATC
+424 
-434 TEAGNAE
+434 
-441 YWTCS
+441 
-446 VCKKL
+446 
-451 FSDSEGKNEITAASV
+451 
-466 VIPATGHTADATG
+466 
-479 WHGDDT
+479 
-485 DHWHVCATCSAEFGK
+485 
-500 EAHRG
+500 
-505 GHATCSS
+505 
-512 KAVCDVCKAE
+512 
-522 YGTTTAHTFISKHD
+522 
-536 DTQHWKEC
+536 
-544 SICGAIDLEN
+544 
-554 SKTNHTFGEWETV
+554 
-567 TDSTCTATGTK
+567 
-578 KHTCTGC
+578 
-585 DYSETGV
+585 
-592 IEKKAHTTEHHDRV
+592 
-606 DPTCTTTGSIEY
+606 
-618 WQCSVCGKM
+618 
-627 FSDADCTT
+627 
-635 EVTDVTLPM
+635 
-644 AAHTLTKTDAKAA
+644 
-657 TCTEAGNAEYW
+657 
-668 TCSVCKKLFS
+668 
-678 DSEGKN
+678 
-684 EITAASVVIPA
+684 
-695 TGHTA
+695 
-700 DATGWHGDDTDH
+700 
-712 WHVCATCSAEFG
+712 
-724 KEAHRG
+724 
-730 GHATCSSKAVC
+730 
-741 DVCKAEYGTTTAHTF
+741 
-756 ISKHDDTQHWK
+756 
-767 ECSICGAIDLENSK
+767 
-781 TNHTFGEWETVT
+781 
-793 DSTCTA
+793 
-799 TGTKKHTCTGCDY
+799 
-812 SETGVI
+812 
-818 EKKAHTTEHHDRV
+818 
-831 DPTCTTTGS
+831 
-840 IEYWQCSVCGK
+840 
-851 MFSDADCTTE
+851 
-861 VTDVTLPMAAHTLTK
+861 
-876 TDAKAATCTEAGNA
+876 
-890 EYWTCSVCKKL
+890 
-901 FSDSEGKN
+901 
-909 EITAASVVI
+909 
-918 PATGHTADATGW
+918 
-930 HGDDTD
+930 
-936 HWHVCA
+936 
-942 TCSAEFGK
+942 
-950 EAHRGGHA
+950 
-958 TCSSKA
+958 
-964 VCDVCKAEYGTTTA
+964 
-978 HTFISKHDD
+978 
-987 TQHWKECSI
+987 
-996 CGAIDLE
+996 
-1003 NSKTNHTFGE
+1003 
-1013 WETVTDST
+1013 
-1021 CTATGTKKHTCTG
+1021 
-1034 CDYSETGVIEK
+1034 
-1045 KAHTTEHHDRVDP
+1045 
-1058 TCTTTGSIE
+1058 
-1067 YWQCSACG
+1067 CG

-1085 EVANVTLD
+1085 EAANVTLD

-1105 DTTYHWH
+1105 DTAYHWH
-1112 LCVNCESEVMDKA
+1112 LCTSCGSEVMDKA
-1125 AHTYGDW
+1125 VHTYGDW
-1132 VVITEATESETGLR
+1132 VTVAEATETEAGLR

-1155 EQTEEIGILRFTVT
+1155 EQTEEISMLRFTVT

-1311 VAIVHADGTEEIV
+1311 VVIVHADGTEEIV
-1324 RTSIV
+1324 RTSVV
-1329 TKNGVALELTSSA
+1329 TKNGVALELTGSA

-1352 FSDVPAANWASDAV
+1352 FTDVPAANWASDAV
-1366 AFASSRELFNGTGAN
+1366 AFASSRELFNGTGAD

>member
-36 PELKLVSTATE
+36 PEIELVNTATE
-47 PLKKGD
+47 PLKKD
-53 SFTVEVQFP
+53 SKFHVAVKI
-62 KDAEF
+62 KDSTFAF
-67 SNFELYF
+67 SNFGIYLIF
-74 DFDLTQFKL
+74 DTEALNLDQIIT
-83 KAVNTSHKIDFNG
+83 AYVN
-96 SELTVPYLPVEPTF
+96 SEGEETDYLPNLTG
-110 NMDTVVDKDSGKTY
+110 NTKQVVHEGVTY
-124 GGTINAA
+124 GGVVQMASAKNVKPKKQTL
-131 YTGTAEKFNMTANEG
+131 F
-146 ILFTLTFEVLKCNA
+146 ILEFSAKKCLT
-160 EPQSISIFSKLF
+160 
-172 QKCPT
+172 
-177 ISTFE
+177 
-182 DIAPVV
+182 APVEV
-188 TPAQIT
+188 TLHVDTFQSVNDDNTFTDYTPQITPAQIT

-248 HTPSAAWSYDGA
+248 HSPSETWSYDSDY
-260 HHWHVCTTCSE
+260 HWHICTTCNA
-271 VLDKAAHSGGTAT
+271 VLDKAAHSGGHATCSKKATCEVCGLEYGSTTDHDYQWQHDNTEHWKACKDCGAVDENTRANHTFGGWVTEKDSTCTETGTQKHTCAACDYSETGVIDKKAHTPEHHDRVEPTCTTTGSIEYWQCSVCSKKFSNAACTTEVTDVTLPMAAHTLTKTDAKAATCTEAGNAEYWTCSACGTWFLDESGENEITDHNSVVIPATGHTPFAAWSYDGTYHWHVCAICKEKFDEAAHTGGTAT
-284 CSAQATCEA
+284 CSSKAVCDVCKAE
-293 CGQKYGATTEHDY
+293 YGTMTAHTFISKHD
-306 QWNHDA
+306 NT
-312 AQHWKEC
+312 QHWKEC

-359 CDYSETGV
+359 CDYAETGV
-367 IEKKAHTTEHHDRV
+367 IDKKAHKPEHHGRIE
-381 DPTCTTT
+381 PTCTTT

-397 VCGKM
+397 VCGK
-402 FSDADCTTEVT
+402 
-413 DVTLPMAAHTL
+413 
-424 TKTDAKAATC
+424 
-434 TEAGNAE
+434 
-441 YWTCS
+441 
-446 VCKKL
+446 
-451 FSDSEGKNEITAASV
+451 
-466 VIPATGHTADATG
+466 
-479 WHGDDT
+479 
-485 DHWHVCATCSAEFGK
+485 
-500 EAHRG
+500 
-505 GHATCSS
+505 
-512 KAVCDVCKAE
+512 
-522 YGTTTAHTFISKHD
+522 
-536 DTQHWKEC
+536 
-544 SICGAIDLEN
+544 
-554 SKTNHTFGEWETV
+554 
-567 TDSTCTATGTK
+567 
-578 KHTCTGC
+578 
-585 DYSETGV
+585 
-592 IEKKAHTTEHHDRV
+592 
-606 DPTCTTTGSIEY
+606 
-618 WQCSVCGKM
+618 
-627 FSDADCTT
+627 
-635 EVTDVTLPM
+635 
-644 AAHTLTKTDAKAA
+644 
-657 TCTEAGNAEYW
+657 
-668 TCSVCKKLFS
+668 
-678 DSEGKN
+678 
-684 EITAASVVIPA
+684 
-695 TGHTA
+695 
-700 DATGWHGDDTDH
+700 
-712 WHVCATCSAEFG
+712 
-724 KEAHRG
+724 
-730 GHATCSSKAVC
+730 
-741 DVCKAEYGTTTAHTF
+741 
-756 ISKHDDTQHWK
+756 
-767 ECSICGAIDLENSK
+767 
-781 TNHTFGEWETVT
+781 
-793 DSTCTA
+793 
-799 TGTKKHTCTGCDY
+799 
-812 SETGVI
+812 
-818 EKKAHTTEHHDRV
+818 
-831 DPTCTTTGS
+831 
-840 IEYWQCSVCGK
+840 
-851 MFSDADCTTE
+851 
-861 VTDVTLPMAAHTLTK
+861 
-876 TDAKAATCTEAGNA
+876 
-890 EYWTCSVCKKL
+890 
-901 FSDSEGKN
+901 
-909 EITAASVVI
+909 
-918 PATGHTADATGW
+918 
-930 HGDDTD
+930 
-936 HWHVCA
+936 
-942 TCSAEFGK
+942 
-950 EAHRGGHA
+950 
-958 TCSSKA
+958 
-964 VCDVCKAEYGTTTA
+964 
-978 HTFISKHDD
+978 
-987 TQHWKECSI
+987 
-996 CGAIDLE
+996 
-1003 NSKTNHTFGE
+1003 
-1013 WETVTDST
+1013 
-1021 CTATGTKKHTCTG
+1021 
-1034 CDYSETGVIEK
+1034 
-1045 KAHTTEHHDRVDP
+1045 
-1058 TCTTTGSIE
+1058 
-1067 YWQCSACG
+1067 
-1075 KKFSDAACTT
+1075 KFSDAACTT
-1085 EVANVTLD
+1085 EVTDVTLD

-1112 LCVNCESEVMDKA
+1112 LCTSCGSEVMDKA
-1125 AHTYGDW
+1125 VHTYGDW
-1132 VVITEATESETGLR
+1132 VTVAEATETETGLR

-1261 DPDTGIVELPITPVP
+1261 DPDTGIVELPIPPVP

-1311 VAIVHADGTEEIV
+1311 VVIVYADGTEEIV
-1324 RTSIV
+1324 RTSVV
-1329 TKNGVALELTSSA
+1329 TKNGVALELTASV

-1445 AGSPSVSGRMTGFA
+1445 AGSPSVSGRMTGFV

>member
-36 PELKLVSTATE
+36 PEIELVNTATE
-47 PLKKGD
+47 PLKKD
-53 SFTVEVQFP
+53 SKFHVAVKI
-62 KDAEF
+62 KDSTFAF
-67 SNFELYF
+67 SNFGIYLIF
-74 DFDLTQFKL
+74 DTEALNLDQIIT
-83 KAVNTSHKIDFNG
+83 AYVN
-96 SELTVPYLPVEPTF
+96 SEGDETDYLPNLTG
-110 NMDTVVDKDSGKTY
+110 NTKQVVHEGVTY
-124 GGTINAA
+124 GGVVQMASAKNVKPKKQTL
-131 YTGTAEKFNMTANEG
+131 F
-146 ILFTLTFEVLKCNA
+146 ILEFSAKKCLT
-160 EPQSISIFSKLF
+160 
-172 QKCPT
+172 
-177 ISTFE
+177 
-182 DIAPVV
+182 APVEV
-188 TPAQIT
+188 TLHVDTFQSVNDDNTFTDYTPQITPAQIT
-194 ISHTLTA
+194 ISHTLTG
-201 VPAKDATCTEDG
+201 VPAKDETCTEDG
-213 NTAYWKC
+213 NTAYWTC

-248 HTPSAAWSYDGA
+248 HTPSAAWSYDGTY
-260 HHWHVCTTCSE
+260 HWHVCTTCSE
-271 VLDKAAHSGGTAT
+271 VLDKAAHRGGTAT
-284 CSAQATCEA
+284 CSEQAACEA

-319 SICGAIDSEN
+319 SACSAIDPAN
-329 PKTNHTF
+329 PKTNHNF
-336 GEWETVTD
+336 GEWVTEKEATCTETGTQKRTCADCGYSETAEIAMIAHTLTHHEAVTPTCTTTGSIEYWECSACGKKFSDAACTIEVTDVTLPMAAHTLTKTDAKAATCTEAGHAEYWTCSACGTWFLDESGENEITDHNSVVIPATGHTADATGWHGDDTDHWHVCTTCGETFDKEAHSGGHATCSKKATCEVCGLEYGSTTDHDYQWQHDNTEHWKACKDCGAVDENTRANHTFGGWVTEKD
-344 STCTATGTKKHTCTG
+344 STCTETGTKKRTCTA

-367 IEKKAHTTEHHDRV
+367 IEKKAHTADHHDRV
-381 DPTCTTT
+381 EPTCTTM

-397 VCGKM
+397 VCGKK
-402 FSDADCTTEVT
+402 FSNADCTVEVT

-466 VIPATGHTADATG
+466 VIPATGHTADDSG
-479 WHGDDT
+479 WNSNGT
-485 DHWHVCATCSAEFGK
+485 NHWHVCATCK
-500 EAHRG
+500 EKFDEAAHTG
-505 GHATCSS
+505 GTATCSS

-522 YGTTTAHTFISKHD
+522 YGTTTAHTFINKHD

-544 SICGAIDLEN
+544 SICGAIDSEN
-554 SKTNHTFGEWETV
+554 PKTNHTFGEWETV
-567 TDSTCTATGTK
+567 TDSTCT
-578 KHTCTGC
+578 
-585 DYSETGV
+585 E
-592 IEKKAHTTEHHDRV
+592 
-606 DPTCTTTGSIEY
+606 
-618 WQCSVCGKM
+618 
-627 FSDADCTT
+627 
-635 EVTDVTLPM
+635 
-644 AAHTLTKTDAKAA
+644 
-657 TCTEAGNAEYW
+657 
-668 TCSVCKKLFS
+668 
-678 DSEGKN
+678 
-684 EITAASVVIPA
+684 
-695 TGHTA
+695 
-700 DATGWHGDDTDH
+700 
-712 WHVCATCSAEFG
+712 
-724 KEAHRG
+724 
-730 GHATCSSKAVC
+730 
-741 DVCKAEYGTTTAHTF
+741 
-756 ISKHDDTQHWK
+756 
-767 ECSICGAIDLENSK
+767 
-781 TNHTFGEWETVT
+781 
-793 DSTCTA
+793 
-799 TGTKKHTCTGCDY
+799 
-812 SETGVI
+812 
-818 EKKAHTTEHHDRV
+818 
-831 DPTCTTTGS
+831 
-840 IEYWQCSVCGK
+840 
-851 MFSDADCTTE
+851 
-861 VTDVTLPMAAHTLTK
+861 
-876 TDAKAATCTEAGNA
+876 
-890 EYWTCSVCKKL
+890 
-901 FSDSEGKN
+901 
-909 EITAASVVI
+909 
-918 PATGHTADATGW
+918 
-930 HGDDTD
+930 
-936 HWHVCA
+936 
-942 TCSAEFGK
+942 
-950 EAHRGGHA
+950 
-958 TCSSKA
+958 
-964 VCDVCKAEYGTTTA
+964 
-978 HTFISKHDD
+978 
-987 TQHWKECSI
+987 
-996 CGAIDLE
+996 
-1003 NSKTNHTFGE
+1003 
-1013 WETVTDST
+1013 
-1021 CTATGTKKHTCTG
+1021 TGTKKHTCTG

-1075 KKFSDAACTT
+1075 KMFSDAACTT
-1085 EVANVTLD
+1085 EVTDVTLD
-1093 KLPHSAGTAWEK
+1093 KLPHSAGAAWEK

-1112 LCVNCESEVMDKA
+1112 LCTSCGSEVMDKA
-1125 AHTYGDW
+1125 VHTYGDW
-1132 VVITEATESETGLR
+1132 VTVAEATETETGLR

-1230 TYRYNGGSGSGSG
+1230 AYRYNGGSGSGSG

-1311 VAIVHADGTEEIV
+1311 VVIVHADGTEEIV

-1342 TVKVYDNSKF
+1342 TVKVYDNSRF

-1366 AFASSRELFNGTGAN
+1366 AFVSSRELFNGTGAD

-1445 AGSPSVSGRMTGFA
+1445 AGSPSVSGRMTGFV

>member
-36 PELKLVSTATE
+36 PEIELVNTATE
-47 PLKKGD
+47 PLKKD
-53 SFTVEVQFP
+53 SKFHVAVKI
-62 KDAEF
+62 KDSTFAF
-67 SNFELYF
+67 SNFGIYLIF
-74 DFDLTQFKL
+74 DTEALNLDQIIT
-83 KAVNTSHKIDFNG
+83 AYVN
-96 SELTVPYLPVEPTF
+96 SEGEETDYLPNLTG
-110 NMDTVVDKDSGKTY
+110 NTKQVVHEGVTY
-124 GGTINAA
+124 GGVVQMASGKNVKPKKQTL
-131 YTGTAEKFNMTANEG
+131 F
-146 ILFTLTFEVLKCNA
+146 ILEFSAKKCLT
-160 EPQSISIFSKLF
+160 
-172 QKCPT
+172 
-177 ISTFE
+177 
-182 DIAPVV
+182 APVEV
-188 TPAQIT
+188 TLHVDTFQSVNDDNTFTDYTPQITPAQIT

-213 NTAYWKC
+213 NTAYWTC

-243 KKATG
+243 RKATG
-248 HTPSAAWSYDGA
+248 HTPSAAWNYDGTY
-260 HHWHVCTTCSE
+260 HWHVCTICNAE
-271 VLDKAAHSGGTAT
+271 LDKAEHSGGTAT

-306 QWNHDA
+306 QWQHDNTE
-312 AQHWKEC
+312 HWKACKDC
-319 SICGAIDSEN
+319 STIDES
-329 PKTNHTF
+329 TRANHTF
-336 GEWETVTD
+336 GAWVTEKD
-344 STCTATGTKKHTCTG
+344 PTCTETGTQKHTCTA

-367 IEKKAHTTEHHDRV
+367 IEMKAHTTEHHDRV
-381 DPTCTTT
+381 DPTCTAT

-485 DHWHVCATCSAEFGK
+485 DHWHVCTTCGETFDKEAHSGGHATCSKKATCEVCGLEYGSTTDHDYQWQHDNTEHWKACKDCGAVDENTRANHTFGGWVTEKDSTCTETGTQKHTCAACDYSETGVIDKKAHTPEHHDRVEPTCTATGSIEYWQCSVCSKKFSNADCTVEVTDSEIALEKVSHKLTKTEAKAPTCTKAGNIEYWTCSVCKKLFSDSEGKNEITAASVVIPATGHTADATGWHGDDTNHWHVCATCK
-500 EAHRG
+500 EKFDEAAHTG
-505 GHATCSS
+505 GTATCSS

-592 IEKKAHTTEHHDRV
+592 IEKKAHTTEHHGRIE
-606 DPTCTTTGSIEY
+606 PTCTTTGSIEY

-627 FSDADCTT
+627 
-635 EVTDVTLPM
+635 
-644 AAHTLTKTDAKAA
+644 
-657 TCTEAGNAEYW
+657 
-668 TCSVCKKLFS
+668 
-678 DSEGKN
+678 
-684 EITAASVVIPA
+684 
-695 TGHTA
+695 
-700 DATGWHGDDTDH
+700 
-712 WHVCATCSAEFG
+712 
-724 KEAHRG
+724 
-730 GHATCSSKAVC
+730 
-741 DVCKAEYGTTTAHTF
+741 
-756 ISKHDDTQHWK
+756 
-767 ECSICGAIDLENSK
+767 
-781 TNHTFGEWETVT
+781 
-793 DSTCTA
+793 
-799 TGTKKHTCTGCDY
+799 
-812 SETGVI
+812 
-818 EKKAHTTEHHDRV
+818 
-831 DPTCTTTGS
+831 
-840 IEYWQCSVCGK
+840 
-851 MFSDADCTTE
+851 
-861 VTDVTLPMAAHTLTK
+861 
-876 TDAKAATCTEAGNA
+876 
-890 EYWTCSVCKKL
+890 
-901 FSDSEGKN
+901 
-909 EITAASVVI
+909 
-918 PATGHTADATGW
+918 
-930 HGDDTD
+930 
-936 HWHVCA
+936 
-942 TCSAEFGK
+942 
-950 EAHRGGHA
+950 
-958 TCSSKA
+958 
-964 VCDVCKAEYGTTTA
+964 
-978 HTFISKHDD
+978 
-987 TQHWKECSI
+987 
-996 CGAIDLE
+996 
-1003 NSKTNHTFGE
+1003 
-1013 WETVTDST
+1013 
-1021 CTATGTKKHTCTG
+1021 
-1034 CDYSETGVIEK
+1034 
-1045 KAHTTEHHDRVDP
+1045 
-1058 TCTTTGSIE
+1058 
-1067 YWQCSACG
+1067 
-1075 KKFSDAACTT
+1075 FSDAACTT

-1105 DTTYHWH
+1105 DTAYHWH
-1112 LCVNCESEVMDKA
+1112 LCTSCGSEVMDKA
-1125 AHTYGDW
+1125 VHTYGDW
-1132 VVITEATESETGLR
+1132 VTVAEATETEAGLR

-1261 DPDTGIVELPITPVP
+1261 DLDTGIVALPITPVP

-1311 VAIVHADGTEEIV
+1311 VVIVHADGTEEIV

-1329 TKNGVALELTSSA
+1329 TKNGVALELTASV

-1423 SNGSDPEG
+1423 SNGSNPEG

-1445 AGSPSVSGRMTGFA
+1445 AGSPSVSGRMTGFV

>member
-213 NTAYWKC
+213 NTAYWIC

-248 HTPSAAWSYDGA
+248 HTPSAAWSYDSDY
-260 HHWHVCTTCSE
+260 HWHICTTCNA

-319 SICGAIDSEN
+319 SACSAIDPAN
-329 PKTNHTF
+329 PKTNHNF
-336 GEWETVTD
+336 GEWVTEKEA
-344 STCTATGTKKHTCTG
+344 TCTETGTQKRTCADCG
-359 CDYSETGV
+359 YSETAE
-367 IEKKAHTTEHHDRV
+367 IAMIAHTLTHHEAV
-381 DPTCTTT
+381 TPTCTTT

-451 FSDSEGKNEITAASV
+451 FSDSEGKNEITTASV
-466 VIPATGHTADATG
+466 VIPATGHTADDSG
-479 WHGDDT
+479 WNSNGT
-485 DHWHVCATCSAEFGK
+485 NHWHVCATCK
-500 EAHRG
+500 EKFDEAAHTG
-505 GHATCSS
+505 GTATCSS

-544 SICGAIDLEN
+544 SACGAIDPAN
-554 SKTNHTFGEWETV
+554 PKTNHTFGEWETV

-618 WQCSVCGKM
+618 WQC
-627 FSDADCTT
+627 
-635 EVTDVTLPM
+635 
-644 AAHTLTKTDAKAA
+644 
-657 TCTEAGNAEYW
+657 
-668 TCSVCKKLFS
+668 
-678 DSEGKN
+678 
-684 EITAASVVIPA
+684 
-695 TGHTA
+695 
-700 DATGWHGDDTDH
+700 
-712 WHVCATCSAEFG
+712 
-724 KEAHRG
+724 
-730 GHATCSSKAVC
+730 
-741 DVCKAEYGTTTAHTF
+741 
-756 ISKHDDTQHWK
+756 
-767 ECSICGAIDLENSK
+767 
-781 TNHTFGEWETVT
+781 
-793 DSTCTA
+793 
-799 TGTKKHTCTGCDY
+799 
-812 SETGVI
+812 GV
-818 EKKAHTTEHHDRV
+818 
-831 DPTCTTTGS
+831 
-840 IEYWQCSVCGK
+840 
-851 MFSDADCTTE
+851 
-861 VTDVTLPMAAHTLTK
+861 
-876 TDAKAATCTEAGNA
+876 
-890 EYWTCSVCKKL
+890 
-901 FSDSEGKN
+901 
-909 EITAASVVI
+909 
-918 PATGHTADATGW
+918 
-930 HGDDTD
+930 
-936 HWHVCA
+936 
-942 TCSAEFGK
+942 
-950 EAHRGGHA
+950 
-958 TCSSKA
+958 
-964 VCDVCKAEYGTTTA
+964 
-978 HTFISKHDD
+978 
-987 TQHWKECSI
+987 
-996 CGAIDLE
+996 
-1003 NSKTNHTFGE
+1003 
-1013 WETVTDST
+1013 
-1021 CTATGTKKHTCTG
+1021 
-1034 CDYSETGVIEK
+1034 
-1045 KAHTTEHHDRVDP
+1045 
-1058 TCTTTGSIE
+1058 
-1067 YWQCSACG
+1067 CG

-1085 EVANVTLD
+1085 EVTDVTLD
-1093 KLPHSAGTAWEK
+1093 KRPHSAGTAWEK

-1132 VVITEATESETGLR
+1132 VVITEATETETGLR

-1230 TYRYNGGSGSGSG
+1230 TYRYNGGSGSGSSG
-1243 SSSGIVI
+1243 SNIVI
-1250 KDEKGKVLGKA
+1250 KDENGNVLGKA

-1311 VAIVHADGTEEIV
+1311 VVIVHADGTEEIV
-1324 RTSIV
+1324 RTSVV
-1329 TKNGVALELTSSA
+1329 TKNGVALELTGSA

-1352 FSDVPAANWASDAV
+1352 FTDVPAANWASDAV
-1366 AFASSRELFNGTGAN
+1366 AFASSRELFNGTGAD

-1445 AGSPSVSGRMTGFA
+1445 AGSPSVSGRMTGFV

>member
-36 PELKLVSTATE
+36 PELKLVSTATD

-83 KAVNTSHKIDFNG
+83 VSVNTKYKVTIGNK
-96 SELTVPYLPVEPTF
+96 EYEIPYVED
-110 NMDTVVDKDSGKTY
+110 MLMVVNTDSVEYNGKTY
-124 GGTINAA
+124 GGSIATASA
-131 YTGTAEKFNMTANEG
+131 GTEERPNVTASEG
-146 ILFTLTFEVLKCNA
+146 VLFTLTFEVLKCNA
-160 EPQSISIFSKLF
+160 EQQNISIFSKLF
-172 QKCPT
+172 QK
-177 ISTFE
+177 STTLSDFE
-182 DIAPVV
+182 DITPVI

-194 ISHTLTA
+194 ISHTLTT

-213 NTAYWKC
+213 NKAYWIC

-232 TTEITDKDSVV
+232 TTEITNKDSVV

-248 HTPSAAWSYDGA
+248 HTPSAAWSYDSDY
-260 HHWHVCTTCSE
+260 HWHICTTCNA

-319 SICGAIDSEN
+319 SACSAIDPAN
-329 PKTNHTF
+329 PKTNHNFGEWVTEKEATCTETGTQKRTCADCGYSETAEIAMIAHTLTHHEAVTPTCTTTGSIEYWECSACGKKFSDAACTTEVTDVTLPMAAHTLTKTDAKAATCTEAGNAEYWTCSVCKKLFSDSEGKNEITAASVVIPATGHTADATGWHGDDTNHWHVCATCKEKFDEAAHTGGTATCSSKAVCDVCKAEYGTTTAHTFISKHDDTQHWKECSACGAPDPDSPKTNHIF

-344 STCTATGTKKHTCTG
+344 SSCTETGTKKRTCTA

-381 DPTCTTT
+381 EPTCTAT

-397 VCGKM
+397 VCNKK
-402 FSDADCTTEVT
+402 FSNADCTTEVT

-485 DHWHVCATCSAEFGK
+485 NHWHVCATCK
-500 EAHRG
+500 EKFDEAAHTG
-505 GHATCSS
+505 GTATCSS

-536 DTQHWKEC
+536 NTQHWKEC
-544 SICGAIDLEN
+544 SICGAIDSEN
-554 SKTNHTFGEWETV
+554 PKTNHTFGEWETV

-592 IEKKAHTTEHHDRV
+592 IEKKAHTTEHHGRIE
-606 DPTCTTTGSIEY
+606 PTCTTTGSIEY

-627 FSDADCTT
+627 FSDAACTT
-635 EVTDVTLPM
+635 EVTD
-644 AAHTLTKTDAKAA
+644 
-657 TCTEAGNAEYW
+657 
-668 TCSVCKKLFS
+668 
-678 DSEGKN
+678 
-684 EITAASVVIPA
+684 
-695 TGHTA
+695 
-700 DATGWHGDDTDH
+700 
-712 WHVCATCSAEFG
+712 
-724 KEAHRG
+724 
-730 GHATCSSKAVC
+730 
-741 DVCKAEYGTTTAHTF
+741 
-756 ISKHDDTQHWK
+756 
-767 ECSICGAIDLENSK
+767 
-781 TNHTFGEWETVT
+781 
-793 DSTCTA
+793 
-799 TGTKKHTCTGCDY
+799 
-812 SETGVI
+812 
-818 EKKAHTTEHHDRV
+818 
-831 DPTCTTTGS
+831 
-840 IEYWQCSVCGK
+840 
-851 MFSDADCTTE
+851 
-861 VTDVTLPMAAHTLTK
+861 
-876 TDAKAATCTEAGNA
+876 
-890 EYWTCSVCKKL
+890 
-901 FSDSEGKN
+901 
-909 EITAASVVI
+909 
-918 PATGHTADATGW
+918 
-930 HGDDTD
+930 
-936 HWHVCA
+936 
-942 TCSAEFGK
+942 
-950 EAHRGGHA
+950 
-958 TCSSKA
+958 
-964 VCDVCKAEYGTTTA
+964 
-978 HTFISKHDD
+978 
-987 TQHWKECSI
+987 
-996 CGAIDLE
+996 
-1003 NSKTNHTFGE
+1003 
-1013 WETVTDST
+1013 
-1021 CTATGTKKHTCTG
+1021 
-1034 CDYSETGVIEK
+1034 
-1045 KAHTTEHHDRVDP
+1045 
-1058 TCTTTGSIE
+1058 
-1067 YWQCSACG
+1067 
-1075 KKFSDAACTT
+1075 
-1085 EVANVTLD
+1085 VTLD

-1125 AHTYGDW
+1125 VHTYGHW
-1132 VVITEATESETGLR
+1132 VTVAEATETETGLR

-1311 VAIVHADGTEEIV
+1311 VVIVHADGTEEIV

>member
-83 KAVNTSHKIDFNG
+83 VSVNTKYKVTIGNK
-96 SELTVPYLPVEPTF
+96 EYEIPYVED
-110 NMDTVVDKDSGKTY
+110 MLMVVNTDSVEYNGKTY
-124 GGTINAA
+124 GGSIATASA
-131 YTGTAEKFNMTANEG
+131 GTEERPNVTASEG
-146 ILFTLTFEVLKCNA
+146 VLFTLTFEVLKCNA
-160 EPQSISIFSKLF
+160 EQQNISIFSKLF
-172 QKCPT
+172 QK
-177 ISTFE
+177 STTLSDFE
-182 DIAPVV
+182 DITPVI

-194 ISHTLTA
+194 ISHTLTT

-213 NTAYWKC
+213 NKAYWIC

-232 TTEITDKDSVV
+232 TTEITNKDSVV

-248 HTPSAAWSYDGA
+248 HTPSAAWSYDSDY
-260 HHWHVCTTCSE
+260 HWHICTTCNA

-319 SICGAIDSEN
+319 SACSAIDPANPKTNHNFGEWVTEKEATCTETGTQKRTCADCGYSETAEIAMIAHTLTHHEAVTPTCTTTGSIEYWECSACGKKFSDAACTTEVTDVTLPMAAHTLTKTDAKAATCTEAGNAEYWTCSVCKKLFSDSEGKNEITAASVVIPATGHTADATGWHGDDTNHWHVCATCKEKFDEAAHTGGTATCSSKAVCDVCKAEYGTTTAHTFISKHDDTQHWKECSICGAIDLEN

-344 STCTATGTKKHTCTG
+344 STCTETGTKKHTCTG

-485 DHWHVCATCSAEFGK
+485 NHWHVCATCK
-500 EAHRG
+500 EKFDEAAHTG
-505 GHATCSS
+505 GTATCSS

-554 SKTNHTFGEWETV
+554 PKTNHTFGEWETV
-567 TDSTCTATGTK
+567 TDSTCTETGTK

-618 WQCSVCGKM
+618 WQCGVCGKM
-627 FSDADCTT
+627 
-635 EVTDVTLPM
+635 
-644 AAHTLTKTDAKAA
+644 
-657 TCTEAGNAEYW
+657 
-668 TCSVCKKLFS
+668 
-678 DSEGKN
+678 
-684 EITAASVVIPA
+684 
-695 TGHTA
+695 
-700 DATGWHGDDTDH
+700 
-712 WHVCATCSAEFG
+712 
-724 KEAHRG
+724 
-730 GHATCSSKAVC
+730 
-741 DVCKAEYGTTTAHTF
+741 
-756 ISKHDDTQHWK
+756 
-767 ECSICGAIDLENSK
+767 
-781 TNHTFGEWETVT
+781 
-793 DSTCTA
+793 
-799 TGTKKHTCTGCDY
+799 
-812 SETGVI
+812 
-818 EKKAHTTEHHDRV
+818 
-831 DPTCTTTGS
+831 
-840 IEYWQCSVCGK
+840 
-851 MFSDADCTTE
+851 
-861 VTDVTLPMAAHTLTK
+861 
-876 TDAKAATCTEAGNA
+876 
-890 EYWTCSVCKKL
+890 
-901 FSDSEGKN
+901 
-909 EITAASVVI
+909 
-918 PATGHTADATGW
+918 
-930 HGDDTD
+930 
-936 HWHVCA
+936 
-942 TCSAEFGK
+942 
-950 EAHRGGHA
+950 
-958 TCSSKA
+958 
-964 VCDVCKAEYGTTTA
+964 
-978 HTFISKHDD
+978 
-987 TQHWKECSI
+987 
-996 CGAIDLE
+996 
-1003 NSKTNHTFGE
+1003 
-1013 WETVTDST
+1013 
-1021 CTATGTKKHTCTG
+1021 
-1034 CDYSETGVIEK
+1034 
-1045 KAHTTEHHDRVDP
+1045 
-1058 TCTTTGSIE
+1058 
-1067 YWQCSACG
+1067 
-1075 KKFSDAACTT
+1075 FSDAACTT
-1085 EVANVTLD
+1085 EVTDVTLD

-1105 DTTYHWH
+1105 DTAYHWH
-1112 LCVNCESEVMDKA
+1112 LCTSCGSEVMDKA
-1125 AHTYGDW
+1125 VHTYGDW
-1132 VVITEATESETGLR
+1132 VTVAEATETEAGLR

-1261 DPDTGIVELPITPVP
+1261 DLDTGIVALPITPVP

-1311 VAIVHADGTEEIV
+1311 VVIVHADGTEEIV

-1329 TKNGVALELTSSA
+1329 TKNGVALELTASV

-1423 SNGSDPEG
+1423 SNGSNPEG

-1445 AGSPSVSGRMTGFA
+1445 AGSPSVSGRMTGFV

>member
-36 PELKLVSTATE
+36 PEIELVNTATE
-47 PLKKGD
+47 PLKKD
-53 SFTVEVQFP
+53 SKFHVAVKI
-62 KDAEF
+62 KDSTFAF
-67 SNFELYF
+67 SNFGIYLIF
-74 DFDLTQFKL
+74 DTEALNLDQIIT
-83 KAVNTSHKIDFNG
+83 AYVN
-96 SELTVPYLPVEPTF
+96 SEGEETDYLPNLTG
-110 NMDTVVDKDSGKTY
+110 NTKQVVHEGVTY
-124 GGTINAA
+124 GGVVQMASGKNVKPKKQTL
-131 YTGTAEKFNMTANEG
+131 F
-146 ILFTLTFEVLKCNA
+146 ILEFSAKKCLT
-160 EPQSISIFSKLF
+160 
-172 QKCPT
+172 
-177 ISTFE
+177 
-182 DIAPVV
+182 APVEV
-188 TPAQIT
+188 TLHVDTFQSVNDDNTFTDYTPQITPAQIT

-213 NTAYWKC
+213 NTAYWTC
-220 SACEKWFSDENG
+220 SACNKWFSDENG
-232 TTEITDKDSVV
+232 ANEITDHSSVV
-243 KKATG
+243 IAATG
-248 HTPSAAWSYDGA
+248 HTAGEEWQSDAAN
-260 HHWHVCTTCSE
+260 HWHICTKCNQKIDE
-271 VLDKAAHSGGTAT
+271 AAHSGGTAT
-284 CSAQATCEA
+284 CSQKAVCEVCGEAYGSTTKHNYVSNHDEAQHWKECSFCKSIDPENPKTDHTFGEWETVTDSSCTATGTKKHTCTGCDYSETGVIEKKA
-293 CGQKYGATTEHDY
+293 HTTEHHGRIEPTCTTTGSIEYWQCSVCNKKFSNADCTTEVTDVTIPMANHTLNKTDAKAATCTEAGNAEY
-306 QWNHDA
+306 WTCSVCKKLFSDSEGKNEITAASVVIPATGHTADDSGWNSNGTNHWHVCATCKEKFDEAAHTGGTATCSSKAVCDVCKAEYGTTTAHTFISKHDDT
-312 AQHWKEC
+312 QHWKEC

-344 STCTATGTKKHTCTG
+344 SSCTATGTKKHTCTG

-388 GSIEYWQCS
+388 GSIEYWQCG
-397 VCGKM
+397 VCGKK
-402 FSDADCTTEVT
+402 FSDAACTTEVT

-466 VIPATGHTADATG
+466 VIPATGHTADDSG
-479 WHGDDT
+479 WNSNGT
-485 DHWHVCATCSAEFGK
+485 NHWHVCATCK
-500 EAHRG
+500 EKFDEAAHTG
-505 GHATCSS
+505 GTATCSS

-544 SICGAIDLEN
+544 SACGAID
-554 SKTNHTFGEWETV
+554 
-567 TDSTCTATGTK
+567 
-578 KHTCTGC
+578 
-585 DYSETGV
+585 
-592 IEKKAHTTEHHDRV
+592 
-606 DPTCTTTGSIEY
+606 
-618 WQCSVCGKM
+618 
-627 FSDADCTT
+627 
-635 EVTDVTLPM
+635 
-644 AAHTLTKTDAKAA
+644 
-657 TCTEAGNAEYW
+657 
-668 TCSVCKKLFS
+668 
-678 DSEGKN
+678 
-684 EITAASVVIPA
+684 PA
-695 TGHTA
+695 
-700 DATGWHGDDTDH
+700 
-712 WHVCATCSAEFG
+712 
-724 KEAHRG
+724 
-730 GHATCSSKAVC
+730 
-741 DVCKAEYGTTTAHTF
+741 
-756 ISKHDDTQHWK
+756 
-767 ECSICGAIDLENSK
+767 N
-781 TNHTFGEWETVT
+781 
-793 DSTCTA
+793 
-799 TGTKKHTCTGCDY
+799 
-812 SETGVI
+812 
-818 EKKAHTTEHHDRV
+818 
-831 DPTCTTTGS
+831 P
-840 IEYWQCSVCGK
+840 
-851 MFSDADCTTE
+851 
-861 VTDVTLPMAAHTLTK
+861 
-876 TDAKAATCTEAGNA
+876 
-890 EYWTCSVCKKL
+890 
-901 FSDSEGKN
+901 
-909 EITAASVVI
+909 
-918 PATGHTADATGW
+918 
-930 HGDDTD
+930 
-936 HWHVCA
+936 
-942 TCSAEFGK
+942 
-950 EAHRGGHA
+950 
-958 TCSSKA
+958 
-964 VCDVCKAEYGTTTA
+964 
-978 HTFISKHDD
+978 
-987 TQHWKECSI
+987 
-996 CGAIDLE
+996 
-1003 NSKTNHTFGE
+1003 KTNHTFGE

-1085 EVANVTLD
+1085 EVTDVTLD

-1112 LCVNCESEVMDKA
+1112 LCTSCGSEVMDKA
-1125 AHTYGDW
+1125 VHTYGDW
-1132 VVITEATESETGLR
+1132 VTVAEATETEAGLR

-1230 TYRYNGGSGSGSG
+1230 TYRYNGGSGSGS
-1243 SSSGIVI
+1243 SSGIVI

-1311 VAIVHADGTEEIV
+1311 VVIVHADGTEEIV

-1366 AFASSRELFNGTGAN
+1366 AFVSSRELFNGTGAN

-1445 AGSPSVSGRMTGFA
+1445 AGSPSVSGRMTGFV

>member
-83 KAVNTSHKIDFNG
+83 VSVNTKYKVTIGNK
-96 SELTVPYLPVEPTF
+96 EYEIPYVED
-110 NMDTVVDKDSGKTY
+110 MLMVVNTDSVEYNGKTY
-124 GGTINAA
+124 GGSIATASA
-131 YTGTAEKFNMTANEG
+131 GTEERPNVTASEG
-146 ILFTLTFEVLKCNA
+146 VLFTLTFEVLKCNA
-160 EPQSISIFSKLF
+160 EQQNISIFSKLF
-172 QKCPT
+172 QK
-177 ISTFE
+177 STTLSDFE
-182 DIAPVV
+182 DITPVI

-194 ISHTLTA
+194 ISHTLTT

-213 NTAYWKC
+213 NKAYWIC

-232 TTEITDKDSVV
+232 TTEITNKDSVV

-248 HTPSAAWSYDGA
+248 HTPSAAWSYDSDY
-260 HHWHVCTTCSE
+260 HWHICTTCNA

-319 SICGAIDSEN
+319 SACSAIDPAN
-329 PKTNHTF
+329 PKTNHNF
-336 GEWETVTD
+336 GEWVTEKEA
-344 STCTATGTKKHTCTG
+344 TCTETGTQKRTCADCG
-359 CDYSETGV
+359 YSETAE
-367 IEKKAHTTEHHDRV
+367 IAMIAHTLTHHEAV
-381 DPTCTTT
+381 TPTCTTT
-388 GSIEYWQCS
+388 GSIEYWECS
-397 VCGKM
+397 ACGKK
-402 FSDADCTTEVT
+402 FSDAACTTEVT

-485 DHWHVCATCSAEFGK
+485 NHWHVCATCK
-500 EAHRG
+500 EKFDEAAHTG
-505 GHATCSS
+505 GTATCSS

-700 DATGWHGDDTDH
+700 DATGWHGDDTNH
-712 WHVCATCSAEFG
+712 WHVCATC
-724 KEAHRG
+724 KEKFDEAAHTG
-730 GHATCSSKAVC
+730 GTATCSSKAVC

-851 MFSDADCTTE
+851 MFSDAD
-861 VTDVTLPMAAHTLTK
+861 
-876 TDAKAATCTEAGNA
+876 
-890 EYWTCSVCKKL
+890 
-901 FSDSEGKN
+901 
-909 EITAASVVI
+909 
-918 PATGHTADATGW
+918 
-930 HGDDTD
+930 
-936 HWHVCA
+936 
-942 TCSAEFGK
+942 
-950 EAHRGGHA
+950 
-958 TCSSKA
+958 
-964 VCDVCKAEYGTTTA
+964 
-978 HTFISKHDD
+978 
-987 TQHWKECSI
+987 
-996 CGAIDLE
+996 
-1003 NSKTNHTFGE
+1003 
-1013 WETVTDST
+1013 
-1021 CTATGTKKHTCTG
+1021 
-1034 CDYSETGVIEK
+1034 
-1045 KAHTTEHHDRVDP
+1045 
-1058 TCTTTGSIE
+1058 
-1067 YWQCSACG
+1067 
-1075 KKFSDAACTT
+1075 CTT

-1366 AFASSRELFNGTGAN
+1366 AFVSSRELFNGTGAN

>member
-83 KAVNTSHKIDFNG
+83 VSVNTKYKVTIGNK
-96 SELTVPYLPVEPTF
+96 EYEIPYVED
-110 NMDTVVDKDSGKTY
+110 MLMVVNTDSVEYNGKTY
-124 GGTINAA
+124 GGSIATASA
-131 YTGTAEKFNMTANEG
+131 GTEERPNVTASEG
-146 ILFTLTFEVLKCNA
+146 VLFTLTFEVLKCNA
-160 EPQSISIFSKLF
+160 EQQNISIFSKLF
-172 QKCPT
+172 QK
-177 ISTFE
+177 STTLSDFE
-182 DIAPVV
+182 DITPVI

-194 ISHTLTA
+194 ISHTLTT

-213 NTAYWKC
+213 NKAYWIC

-232 TTEITDKDSVV
+232 TTEITNKDSVV

-248 HTPSAAWSYDGA
+248 HTPSAAWSYDSDY
-260 HHWHVCTTCSE
+260 HWHICTTCNA

-319 SICGAIDSEN
+319 SACSAIDPAN
-329 PKTNHTF
+329 PKTNHNF
-336 GEWETVTD
+336 GEWVTEKEA
-344 STCTATGTKKHTCTG
+344 TCTETGTQKRTCADCG
-359 CDYSETGV
+359 YSETAE
-367 IEKKAHTTEHHDRV
+367 IAMIAHTLTHHEAV
-381 DPTCTTT
+381 TPTCTTT
-388 GSIEYWQCS
+388 GSIEYWECS
-397 VCGKM
+397 ACGKK
-402 FSDADCTTEVT
+402 FSDAACTTEVT

-485 DHWHVCATCSAEFGK
+485 NHWHVCATCK
-500 EAHRG
+500 E
-505 GHATCSS
+505 
-512 KAVCDVCKAE
+512 KFDE
-522 YGTTTAHTFISKHD
+522 
-536 DTQHWKEC
+536 
-544 SICGAIDLEN
+544 
-554 SKTNHTFGEWETV
+554 
-567 TDSTCTATGTK
+567 
-578 KHTCTGC
+578 
-585 DYSETGV
+585 
-592 IEKKAHTTEHHDRV
+592 
-606 DPTCTTTGSIEY
+606 
-618 WQCSVCGKM
+618 
-627 FSDADCTT
+627 
-635 EVTDVTLPM
+635 
-644 AAHTLTKTDAKAA
+644 AAHT
-657 TCTEAGNAEYW
+657 
-668 TCSVCKKLFS
+668 
-678 DSEGKN
+678 
-684 EITAASVVIPA
+684 
-695 TGHTA
+695 
-700 DATGWHGDDTDH
+700 
-712 WHVCATCSAEFG
+712 
-724 KEAHRG
+724 G
-730 GHATCSSKAVC
+730 GT
-741 DVCKAEYGTTTAHTF
+741 
-756 ISKHDDTQHWK
+756 
-767 ECSICGAIDLENSK
+767 
-781 TNHTFGEWETVT
+781 
-793 DSTCTA
+793 
-799 TGTKKHTCTGCDY
+799 
-812 SETGVI
+812 
-818 EKKAHTTEHHDRV
+818 
-831 DPTCTTTGS
+831 
-840 IEYWQCSVCGK
+840 
-851 MFSDADCTTE
+851 
-861 VTDVTLPMAAHTLTK
+861 
-876 TDAKAATCTEAGNA
+876 
-890 EYWTCSVCKKL
+890 
-901 FSDSEGKN
+901 
-909 EITAASVVI
+909 
-918 PATGHTADATGW
+918 
-930 HGDDTD
+930 
-936 HWHVCA
+936 
-942 TCSAEFGK
+942 
-950 EAHRGGHA
+950 A

-1366 AFASSRELFNGTGAN
+1366 AFVSSRELFNGTGAN

>member
-36 PELKLVSTATE
+36 PEIELVNTATE
-47 PLKKGD
+47 PLKKD
-53 SFTVEVQFP
+53 SKFHVAVKI
-62 KDAEF
+62 KDSTFAF
-67 SNFELYF
+67 SNFGIYLIF
-74 DFDLTQFKL
+74 DTEALNLDQIIT
-83 KAVNTSHKIDFNG
+83 AYVN
-96 SELTVPYLPVEPTF
+96 SEGEETDYLPNLTG
-110 NMDTVVDKDSGKTY
+110 NTKQVVHEGVTY
-124 GGTINAA
+124 GGVVQMASAKNVKPKKQTL
-131 YTGTAEKFNMTANEG
+131 F
-146 ILFTLTFEVLKCNA
+146 ILEFSAKKCLT
-160 EPQSISIFSKLF
+160 
-172 QKCPT
+172 
-177 ISTFE
+177 
-182 DIAPVV
+182 APVEV
-188 TPAQIT
+188 TLHVDTFQSVNDDNTFTDYTPQITPAQIT

-213 NTAYWKC
+213 NTAYWIC

-248 HTPSAAWSYDGA
+248 HSPSETWSYDSDY
-260 HHWHVCTTCSE
+260 HWHICTTCNA

-319 SICGAIDSEN
+319 SACSAIDPAN
-329 PKTNHTF
+329 PKTNHNF
-336 GEWETVTD
+336 GEWVTEKEA
-344 STCTATGTKKHTCTG
+344 TCTETGTQKRTCADCG
-359 CDYSETGV
+359 YSETAE
-367 IEKKAHTTEHHDRV
+367 IAMIAHTLTHHEAV
-381 DPTCTTT
+381 TPTCTTT
-388 GSIEYWQCS
+388 GSIEYWECS
-397 VCGKM
+397 ACGKK
-402 FSDADCTTEVT
+402 FSDAACTIEVT

-466 VIPATGHTADATG
+466 VIPATGHTADDSG
-479 WHGDDT
+479 WNSNGT
-485 DHWHVCATCSAEFGK
+485 NHWHVCATCK
-500 EAHRG
+500 EKFDEAAHTG
-505 GHATCSS
+505 GTATCSS

-544 SICGAIDLEN
+544 SICGAIDSEN
-554 SKTNHTFGEWETV
+554 PKTNHTFGEWETV

-578 KHTCTGC
+578 KHACTGC

-592 IEKKAHTTEHHDRV
+592 IEKKAHTTEHHGRIE
-606 DPTCTTTGSIEY
+606 PTCTTTGSIEY
-618 WQCSVCGKM
+618 WQCGVCGKM
-627 FSDADCTT
+627 
-635 EVTDVTLPM
+635 
-644 AAHTLTKTDAKAA
+644 
-657 TCTEAGNAEYW
+657 
-668 TCSVCKKLFS
+668 
-678 DSEGKN
+678 
-684 EITAASVVIPA
+684 
-695 TGHTA
+695 
-700 DATGWHGDDTDH
+700 
-712 WHVCATCSAEFG
+712 
-724 KEAHRG
+724 
-730 GHATCSSKAVC
+730 
-741 DVCKAEYGTTTAHTF
+741 
-756 ISKHDDTQHWK
+756 
-767 ECSICGAIDLENSK
+767 
-781 TNHTFGEWETVT
+781 
-793 DSTCTA
+793 
-799 TGTKKHTCTGCDY
+799 
-812 SETGVI
+812 
-818 EKKAHTTEHHDRV
+818 
-831 DPTCTTTGS
+831 
-840 IEYWQCSVCGK
+840 
-851 MFSDADCTTE
+851 
-861 VTDVTLPMAAHTLTK
+861 
-876 TDAKAATCTEAGNA
+876 
-890 EYWTCSVCKKL
+890 
-901 FSDSEGKN
+901 
-909 EITAASVVI
+909 
-918 PATGHTADATGW
+918 
-930 HGDDTD
+930 
-936 HWHVCA
+936 
-942 TCSAEFGK
+942 
-950 EAHRGGHA
+950 
-958 TCSSKA
+958 
-964 VCDVCKAEYGTTTA
+964 
-978 HTFISKHDD
+978 
-987 TQHWKECSI
+987 
-996 CGAIDLE
+996 
-1003 NSKTNHTFGE
+1003 
-1013 WETVTDST
+1013 
-1021 CTATGTKKHTCTG
+1021 
-1034 CDYSETGVIEK
+1034 
-1045 KAHTTEHHDRVDP
+1045 
-1058 TCTTTGSIE
+1058 
-1067 YWQCSACG
+1067 
-1075 KKFSDAACTT
+1075 FSDAACTT
-1085 EVANVTLD
+1085 EVTDVTLD

-1112 LCVNCESEVMDKA
+1112 LCTSCGSEVMDKA
-1125 AHTYGDW
+1125 VHTYGDW
-1132 VVITEATESETGLR
+1132 VTVAEATETEAGLR

-1311 VAIVHADGTEEIV
+1311 VVIVHADGTEEIV

-1329 TKNGVALELTSSA
+1329 TKNGVALELTGSA

-1352 FSDVPAANWASDAV
+1352 FTDVPAANWASDAV
-1366 AFASSRELFNGTGAN
+1366 AFASSRELFNGTGAD

-1445 AGSPSVSGRMTGFA
+1445 AGSPSVSGRMTGFV

>member
-36 PELKLVSTATE
+36 PEIELVNTATE
-47 PLKKGD
+47 PLKKD
-53 SFTVEVQFP
+53 SKFHVAVKI
-62 KDAEF
+62 KDSTFAF
-67 SNFELYF
+67 SNFGIYLIF
-74 DFDLTQFKL
+74 DTEALNLDQIIT
-83 KAVNTSHKIDFNG
+83 AYVN
-96 SELTVPYLPVEPTF
+96 SEGEETDYLPNLTG
-110 NMDTVVDKDSGKTY
+110 NTKQVVHEGVTY
-124 GGTINAA
+124 GGVVQMASGKNVKPKKQTL
-131 YTGTAEKFNMTANEG
+131 F
-146 ILFTLTFEVLKCNA
+146 ILEFSAKKCLT
-160 EPQSISIFSKLF
+160 
-172 QKCPT
+172 
-177 ISTFE
+177 
-182 DIAPVV
+182 APVEV
-188 TPAQIT
+188 TLHVDTFQSVNDDNTFTDYTPQITPAQIT

-213 NTAYWKC
+213 NTAYWIC

-248 HTPSAAWSYDGA
+248 HSPSETWSYDSDY
-260 HHWHVCTTCSE
+260 HWHICTTCNA

-312 AQHWKEC
+312 AQHWKECSACSAIDPANPKTNHNFGEWVTEKEATCTETGTQKRTCADCGYSETAEIAMIAHTLTHHEAVTPTCTTTGSIEYWECSACGKKFSDAACTIEVTDVTLPMAAHTLTKTDAKAATCTEAGNAEYWTCSACGTWFLDESGENEITDHNSVVIPATGHTADATGWHGDDTDHWHVCTTCGETFDKEAHSGGHATCSKKATCEVCGLEYGSTTDHDYQWQHDNTEHWKACKDCGAVDENTRANHTFGGWVTEKDSTCTETGTQKHTCAACDYSETGVIDKKAHTPEHHDRVEPTCTATGSIEYWQCSVCSKKFSNAACTTEVTDVTLPMAAHTLTKTDAKAATCTEAGNAEYWTCSVCKKLFSDSEGKNEITAASVVIPATGHTPSAAWNYDATYHWHVCTICSAELDKAEHSGGTATCSSKAVCDVCKAEYGTTTAHTFISKHDNTQHWKEC

-388 GSIEYWQCS
+388 GSIEYWQCG

-402 FSDADCTTEVT
+402 
-413 DVTLPMAAHTL
+413 
-424 TKTDAKAATC
+424 
-434 TEAGNAE
+434 
-441 YWTCS
+441 
-446 VCKKL
+446 
-451 FSDSEGKNEITAASV
+451 
-466 VIPATGHTADATG
+466 
-479 WHGDDT
+479 
-485 DHWHVCATCSAEFGK
+485 
-500 EAHRG
+500 
-505 GHATCSS
+505 
-512 KAVCDVCKAE
+512 
-522 YGTTTAHTFISKHD
+522 
-536 DTQHWKEC
+536 
-544 SICGAIDLEN
+544 
-554 SKTNHTFGEWETV
+554 
-567 TDSTCTATGTK
+567 
-578 KHTCTGC
+578 
-585 DYSETGV
+585 
-592 IEKKAHTTEHHDRV
+592 
-606 DPTCTTTGSIEY
+606 
-618 WQCSVCGKM
+618 
-627 FSDADCTT
+627 
-635 EVTDVTLPM
+635 
-644 AAHTLTKTDAKAA
+644 
-657 TCTEAGNAEYW
+657 
-668 TCSVCKKLFS
+668 
-678 DSEGKN
+678 
-684 EITAASVVIPA
+684 
-695 TGHTA
+695 
-700 DATGWHGDDTDH
+700 
-712 WHVCATCSAEFG
+712 
-724 KEAHRG
+724 
-730 GHATCSSKAVC
+730 
-741 DVCKAEYGTTTAHTF
+741 
-756 ISKHDDTQHWK
+756 
-767 ECSICGAIDLENSK
+767 
-781 TNHTFGEWETVT
+781 
-793 DSTCTA
+793 
-799 TGTKKHTCTGCDY
+799 
-812 SETGVI
+812 
-818 EKKAHTTEHHDRV
+818 
-831 DPTCTTTGS
+831 
-840 IEYWQCSVCGK
+840 
-851 MFSDADCTTE
+851 
-861 VTDVTLPMAAHTLTK
+861 
-876 TDAKAATCTEAGNA
+876 
-890 EYWTCSVCKKL
+890 
-901 FSDSEGKN
+901 
-909 EITAASVVI
+909 
-918 PATGHTADATGW
+918 
-930 HGDDTD
+930 
-936 HWHVCA
+936 
-942 TCSAEFGK
+942 
-950 EAHRGGHA
+950 
-958 TCSSKA
+958 
-964 VCDVCKAEYGTTTA
+964 
-978 HTFISKHDD
+978 
-987 TQHWKECSI
+987 
-996 CGAIDLE
+996 
-1003 NSKTNHTFGE
+1003 
-1013 WETVTDST
+1013 
-1021 CTATGTKKHTCTG
+1021 
-1034 CDYSETGVIEK
+1034 
-1045 KAHTTEHHDRVDP
+1045 
-1058 TCTTTGSIE
+1058 
-1067 YWQCSACG
+1067 
-1075 KKFSDAACTT
+1075 FSDAACTT
-1085 EVANVTLD
+1085 EVTDVTLD
-1093 KLPHSAGTAWEK
+1093 KLPHSAGAAWEK

-1112 LCVNCESEVMDKA
+1112 LCTSCGSEVMDKA
-1125 AHTYGDW
+1125 VHTYGDW
-1132 VVITEATESETGLR
+1132 VTVAEATETEAGLR

-1209 AKETDSTTTF
+1209 SKETDSTTTF
-1219 TMPAE
+1219 TMPAG

-1276 AASSSR
+1276 AVSSSR
-1282 QAEELEITI
+1282 QAEELGITI

-1311 VAIVHADGTEEIV
+1311 VVIVHADGTEEIV
-1324 RTSIV
+1324 RTSVV
-1329 TKNGVALELTSSA
+1329 TKNGVALELTGSA

-1352 FSDVPAANWASDAV
+1352 FTDVPAANWASDAV
-1366 AFASSRELFNGTGAN
+1366 AFASSRELFNGTGAD

>member
-53 SFTVEVQFP
+53 SFIVEVQFP

-83 KAVNTSHKIDFNG
+83 VSVNTKYKVTINNK
-96 SELTVPYLPVEPTF
+96 EYEIPYVED
-110 NMDTVVDKDSGKTY
+110 MLMVVKTDSVEYNGKTY
-124 GGTINAA
+124 GGSIATASA
-131 YTGTAEKFNMTANEG
+131 GTEERPNVTASEG
-146 ILFTLTFEVLKCNA
+146 VLFTLTFEVLKCNA
-160 EPQSISIFSKLF
+160 EQQNISIFSKLF
-172 QKCPT
+172 QK
-177 ISTFE
+177 STTLSDFE
-182 DIAPVV
+182 DITPVI

-201 VPAKDATCTEDG
+201 VPAKNATCTEDG
-213 NTAYWKC
+213 NTAYWTC
-220 SACEKWFSDENG
+220 SVCKKLFSDAEG
-232 TTEITDKDSVV
+232 KTEITAQDTVIA
-243 KKATG
+243 ATG
-248 HTPSAAWSYDGA
+248 HTRSDVWSSDGTY
-260 HHWHVCTTCSE
+260 HWHVCTICNAE
-271 VLDKAAHSGGTAT
+271 LDKAEHSGGTAT
-284 CSAQATCEA
+284 CQAKAICDVCKAEYGTTTNHTFISKHDNTQHWKECSICGAIDSENPKTNHTFGEWETVTDSSCTETGTKKRTCTGCDYSEIGVIEMKAHTADHHDRVEPTCTTMGSIEYWQCSACGKKFSDAACTSEVTDVTLPMAAHILTKTDAKAATCTEA
-293 CGQKYGATTEHDY
+293 GNAEYWTCSVCKKLFSDAEGKTEITAQDTVIAATGHTRSDVWSSDGTYHWHVCTICNAELDKAEHSGGTATCQAKAICDVCKAEYGTTTNHTFISKHD
-306 QWNHDA
+306 NT
-312 AQHWKEC
+312 QHWKEC

-388 GSIEYWQCS
+388 GSIEYWQCG

-402 FSDADCTTEVT
+402 
-413 DVTLPMAAHTL
+413 
-424 TKTDAKAATC
+424 
-434 TEAGNAE
+434 
-441 YWTCS
+441 
-446 VCKKL
+446 
-451 FSDSEGKNEITAASV
+451 
-466 VIPATGHTADATG
+466 
-479 WHGDDT
+479 
-485 DHWHVCATCSAEFGK
+485 
-500 EAHRG
+500 
-505 GHATCSS
+505 
-512 KAVCDVCKAE
+512 
-522 YGTTTAHTFISKHD
+522 
-536 DTQHWKEC
+536 
-544 SICGAIDLEN
+544 
-554 SKTNHTFGEWETV
+554 
-567 TDSTCTATGTK
+567 
-578 KHTCTGC
+578 
-585 DYSETGV
+585 
-592 IEKKAHTTEHHDRV
+592 
-606 DPTCTTTGSIEY
+606 
-618 WQCSVCGKM
+618 
-627 FSDADCTT
+627 
-635 EVTDVTLPM
+635 
-644 AAHTLTKTDAKAA
+644 
-657 TCTEAGNAEYW
+657 
-668 TCSVCKKLFS
+668 
-678 DSEGKN
+678 
-684 EITAASVVIPA
+684 
-695 TGHTA
+695 
-700 DATGWHGDDTDH
+700 
-712 WHVCATCSAEFG
+712 
-724 KEAHRG
+724 
-730 GHATCSSKAVC
+730 
-741 DVCKAEYGTTTAHTF
+741 
-756 ISKHDDTQHWK
+756 
-767 ECSICGAIDLENSK
+767 
-781 TNHTFGEWETVT
+781 
-793 DSTCTA
+793 
-799 TGTKKHTCTGCDY
+799 
-812 SETGVI
+812 
-818 EKKAHTTEHHDRV
+818 
-831 DPTCTTTGS
+831 
-840 IEYWQCSVCGK
+840 
-851 MFSDADCTTE
+851 
-861 VTDVTLPMAAHTLTK
+861 
-876 TDAKAATCTEAGNA
+876 
-890 EYWTCSVCKKL
+890 
-901 FSDSEGKN
+901 
-909 EITAASVVI
+909 
-918 PATGHTADATGW
+918 
-930 HGDDTD
+930 
-936 HWHVCA
+936 
-942 TCSAEFGK
+942 
-950 EAHRGGHA
+950 
-958 TCSSKA
+958 
-964 VCDVCKAEYGTTTA
+964 
-978 HTFISKHDD
+978 
-987 TQHWKECSI
+987 
-996 CGAIDLE
+996 
-1003 NSKTNHTFGE
+1003 
-1013 WETVTDST
+1013 
-1021 CTATGTKKHTCTG
+1021 
-1034 CDYSETGVIEK
+1034 
-1045 KAHTTEHHDRVDP
+1045 
-1058 TCTTTGSIE
+1058 
-1067 YWQCSACG
+1067 
-1075 KKFSDAACTT
+1075 FSDAACTT
-1085 EVANVTLD
+1085 EVTDVTLD

-1132 VVITEATESETGLR
+1132 VVITEATETEAGLR

-1155 EQTEEIGILRFTVT
+1155 EQTEEISMLRFTVT

-1196 FEKWTVDSGNVTL
+1196 FEKWTVNSGNVTL
-1209 AKETDSTTTF
+1209 SKETDSTTTF

-1230 TYRYNGGSGSGSG
+1230 TYRYNGGSGSSSG

-1261 DPDTGIVELPITPVP
+1261 DPDTGIVELPIPPVP

-1311 VAIVHADGTEEIV
+1311 VVIVHADGTEEIV

-1445 AGSPSVSGRMTGFA
+1445 AGSPSVSGRMTGFV

>member
-329 PKTNHTF
+329 P
-336 GEWETVTD
+336 
-344 STCTATGTKKHTCTG
+344 
-359 CDYSETGV
+359 
-367 IEKKAHTTEHHDRV
+367 
-381 DPTCTTT
+381 
-388 GSIEYWQCS
+388 
-397 VCGKM
+397 
-402 FSDADCTTEVT
+402 
-413 DVTLPMAAHTL
+413 
-424 TKTDAKAATC
+424 
-434 TEAGNAE
+434 
-441 YWTCS
+441 
-446 VCKKL
+446 
-451 FSDSEGKNEITAASV
+451 
-466 VIPATGHTADATG
+466 
-479 WHGDDT
+479 
-485 DHWHVCATCSAEFGK
+485 
-500 EAHRG
+500 
-505 GHATCSS
+505 
-512 KAVCDVCKAE
+512 
-522 YGTTTAHTFISKHD
+522 
-536 DTQHWKEC
+536 
-544 SICGAIDLEN
+544 
-554 SKTNHTFGEWETV
+554 
-567 TDSTCTATGTK
+567 
-578 KHTCTGC
+578 
-585 DYSETGV
+585 
-592 IEKKAHTTEHHDRV
+592 
-606 DPTCTTTGSIEY
+606 
-618 WQCSVCGKM
+618 
-627 FSDADCTT
+627 
-635 EVTDVTLPM
+635 
-644 AAHTLTKTDAKAA
+644 
-657 TCTEAGNAEYW
+657 
-668 TCSVCKKLFS
+668 
-678 DSEGKN
+678 
-684 EITAASVVIPA
+684 
-695 TGHTA
+695 
-700 DATGWHGDDTDH
+700 
-712 WHVCATCSAEFG
+712 
-724 KEAHRG
+724 
-730 GHATCSSKAVC
+730 
-741 DVCKAEYGTTTAHTF
+741 
-756 ISKHDDTQHWK
+756 
-767 ECSICGAIDLENSK
+767 
-781 TNHTFGEWETVT
+781 
-793 DSTCTA
+793 
-799 TGTKKHTCTGCDY
+799 
-812 SETGVI
+812 
-818 EKKAHTTEHHDRV
+818 
-831 DPTCTTTGS
+831 
-840 IEYWQCSVCGK
+840 
-851 MFSDADCTTE
+851 
-861 VTDVTLPMAAHTLTK
+861 
-876 TDAKAATCTEAGNA
+876 
-890 EYWTCSVCKKL
+890 
-901 FSDSEGKN
+901 
-909 EITAASVVI
+909 
-918 PATGHTADATGW
+918 
-930 HGDDTD
+930 
-936 HWHVCA
+936 
-942 TCSAEFGK
+942 
-950 EAHRGGHA
+950 
-958 TCSSKA
+958 
-964 VCDVCKAEYGTTTA
+964 
-978 HTFISKHDD
+978 
-987 TQHWKECSI
+987 
-996 CGAIDLE
+996 
-1003 NSKTNHTFGE
+1003 KTNHTFGE

>member
-83 KAVNTSHKIDFNG
+83 VSVNTKYKVTIGNK
-96 SELTVPYLPVEPTF
+96 EYEIPYVED
-110 NMDTVVDKDSGKTY
+110 MLMVVNTDSVEYNGKTY
-124 GGTINAA
+124 GGSIATASA
-131 YTGTAEKFNMTANEG
+131 GTEERPNVTASEG
-146 ILFTLTFEVLKCNA
+146 VLFTLTFEVLKCNA
-160 EPQSISIFSKLF
+160 EQQNISIFSKLF
-172 QKCPT
+172 QK
-177 ISTFE
+177 STTLSDFE
-182 DIAPVV
+182 DITPVI

-194 ISHTLTA
+194 ISHTLTT

-213 NTAYWKC
+213 NKAYWIC

-243 KKATG
+243 KKATD
-248 HTPSAAWSYDGA
+248 HTPSAAWSYDGTY
-260 HHWHVCTTCSE
+260 HWHVCTICSAE
-271 VLDKAAHSGGTAT
+271 LDKAAHSGGTAT

-312 AQHWKEC
+312 AQHWKECSACSAIDPANPKTNHNFGEWVTEKEATCTETGTQKRTCTACDYSETGVIDKKAHTPEHHDRVEPTCTATGSIEYWQCSVCSKMFSDAACTIEVTDVTLPMAAHTLTKTDAKAATCTEAGNAEYWTCSACGTWFLDESGENEITDHNSVVIPATGHTADATGWHGDDTDHWHVCTTCGETFDKEAHSGGHATCSKKATCEVCGLEYGSTTDHDYQWQHDNTEHWKACKDCGAVDENTRANHTFGGWVTEKDSTCTETGTQKHTCAACDYSETGVIDKKAHTPEHHDRVEPTCTATGSIEYWQCSVCSKKFSNAACTTEVTDVTLPMAAHTLTKTDAKAATCTEAGNAEYWTCSVCKKLFSDSEGKNEITTASVVIPATGHTADDSGWNSNGTNHWHVCATCKEKFDEAAHTGGTATCSSKAVCDVCNAEYGTTTNHTFISKHDNTQHWKEC

-397 VCGKM
+397 ACGKM
-402 FSDADCTTEVT
+402 
-413 DVTLPMAAHTL
+413 
-424 TKTDAKAATC
+424 
-434 TEAGNAE
+434 
-441 YWTCS
+441 
-446 VCKKL
+446 
-451 FSDSEGKNEITAASV
+451 
-466 VIPATGHTADATG
+466 
-479 WHGDDT
+479 
-485 DHWHVCATCSAEFGK
+485 
-500 EAHRG
+500 
-505 GHATCSS
+505 
-512 KAVCDVCKAE
+512 
-522 YGTTTAHTFISKHD
+522 
-536 DTQHWKEC
+536 
-544 SICGAIDLEN
+544 
-554 SKTNHTFGEWETV
+554 
-567 TDSTCTATGTK
+567 
-578 KHTCTGC
+578 
-585 DYSETGV
+585 
-592 IEKKAHTTEHHDRV
+592 
-606 DPTCTTTGSIEY
+606 
-618 WQCSVCGKM
+618 
-627 FSDADCTT
+627 
-635 EVTDVTLPM
+635 
-644 AAHTLTKTDAKAA
+644 
-657 TCTEAGNAEYW
+657 
-668 TCSVCKKLFS
+668 
-678 DSEGKN
+678 
-684 EITAASVVIPA
+684 
-695 TGHTA
+695 
-700 DATGWHGDDTDH
+700 
-712 WHVCATCSAEFG
+712 
-724 KEAHRG
+724 
-730 GHATCSSKAVC
+730 
-741 DVCKAEYGTTTAHTF
+741 
-756 ISKHDDTQHWK
+756 
-767 ECSICGAIDLENSK
+767 
-781 TNHTFGEWETVT
+781 
-793 DSTCTA
+793 
-799 TGTKKHTCTGCDY
+799 
-812 SETGVI
+812 
-818 EKKAHTTEHHDRV
+818 
-831 DPTCTTTGS
+831 
-840 IEYWQCSVCGK
+840 
-851 MFSDADCTTE
+851 
-861 VTDVTLPMAAHTLTK
+861 
-876 TDAKAATCTEAGNA
+876 
-890 EYWTCSVCKKL
+890 
-901 FSDSEGKN
+901 
-909 EITAASVVI
+909 
-918 PATGHTADATGW
+918 
-930 HGDDTD
+930 
-936 HWHVCA
+936 
-942 TCSAEFGK
+942 
-950 EAHRGGHA
+950 
-958 TCSSKA
+958 
-964 VCDVCKAEYGTTTA
+964 
-978 HTFISKHDD
+978 
-987 TQHWKECSI
+987 
-996 CGAIDLE
+996 
-1003 NSKTNHTFGE
+1003 
-1013 WETVTDST
+1013 
-1021 CTATGTKKHTCTG
+1021 
-1034 CDYSETGVIEK
+1034 
-1045 KAHTTEHHDRVDP
+1045 
-1058 TCTTTGSIE
+1058 
-1067 YWQCSACG
+1067 
-1075 KKFSDAACTT
+1075 FSDAACTT
-1085 EVANVTLD
+1085 EVTDVTLD
-1093 KLPHSAGTAWEK
+1093 KLPHSAGAAWEK

-1112 LCVNCESEVMDKA
+1112 LCTSCGSEVMDKA
-1125 AHTYGDW
+1125 VHTYGDW
-1132 VVITEATESETGLR
+1132 VTVAEATETETGLR

-1291 PKNTTVKVEIPV
+1291 PKNTIVKVEIPV

-1311 VAIVHADGTEEIV
+1311 VVIVHADGTEEIV

-1352 FSDVPAANWASDAV
+1352 FSDVSAANWASDAV
-1366 AFASSRELFNGTGAN
+1366 AFVSSRELFNGTGAN

>member
-36 PELKLVSTATE
+36 PEIELVNTATE
-47 PLKKGD
+47 PLKKD
-53 SFTVEVQFP
+53 SKFHVAVKI
-62 KDAEF
+62 KDSTFAF
-67 SNFELYF
+67 SNFGIYLIF
-74 DFDLTQFKL
+74 DTEALNLDQIIT
-83 KAVNTSHKIDFNG
+83 AYVN
-96 SELTVPYLPVEPTF
+96 SEGEETDYLPNLTG
-110 NMDTVVDKDSGKTY
+110 NTKQVVHEGVTY
-124 GGTINAA
+124 GGVVQMASAKNVKPKKQTL
-131 YTGTAEKFNMTANEG
+131 F
-146 ILFTLTFEVLKCNA
+146 ILEFSAKKCLT
-160 EPQSISIFSKLF
+160 
-172 QKCPT
+172 
-177 ISTFE
+177 
-182 DIAPVV
+182 APVEV
-188 TPAQIT
+188 TLHVDTFQSVNDDNTFTDYTPQITPAQIT

-201 VPAKDATCTEDG
+201 VPAKDATCTENG
-213 NTAYWKC
+213 NTAYWTC

-248 HTPSAAWSYDGA
+248 HTPSAAWSYDSD
-260 HHWHVCTTCSE
+260 HHWHVCATCKE
-271 VLDKAAHSGGTAT
+271 KFDEAAHTGGTAT

-312 AQHWKEC
+312 AQHWKECSACGAIDPANLKTNHNFGEWVTEKKATCTETGTQKRTCADCGYSETAEIAMIAHTLTHHEAVTPTCTTTGSIEYWECSACGKKFSDAACTAEVTDVTLPMAAHTLTKTGAKAATCTEAGNTEYWTCSACGTWFSDESGEHEITDHNSVVIPATGHTADEAGWHGDATDHWHVCTTCGETFDKEAHSGGHATCSKKATCEICGLEYGSTTDHDYQWQHDNTEHWKACKDCGAVDENTRANHTFGGWVTEKDSTCTETGTQKHTCAACDYSETGVIDKKAHTPEHHDRVDPTCTTTGSIEYWQCGVCGKMFSDAACTTEVTDVTLPMANHTLNKTDAKAATCTKAGNIEYWTCSVCKKLFSDAEGKTEITVQDTVIAATGHTRSDVWSSDGTYHWHVCTICSAELDKAEHSGGTATCSSKAVCDVCKAEYGTTTAHTFISKHDNTQHWKEC

-367 IEKKAHTTEHHDRV
+367 IEKKAHTTEHHDR
-381 DPTCTTT
+381 
-388 GSIEYWQCS
+388 IE
-397 VCGKM
+397 
-402 FSDADCTTEVT
+402 
-413 DVTLPMAAHTL
+413 
-424 TKTDAKAATC
+424 
-434 TEAGNAE
+434 
-441 YWTCS
+441 
-446 VCKKL
+446 
-451 FSDSEGKNEITAASV
+451 
-466 VIPATGHTADATG
+466 
-479 WHGDDT
+479 
-485 DHWHVCATCSAEFGK
+485 
-500 EAHRG
+500 
-505 GHATCSS
+505 
-512 KAVCDVCKAE
+512 
-522 YGTTTAHTFISKHD
+522 
-536 DTQHWKEC
+536 
-544 SICGAIDLEN
+544 
-554 SKTNHTFGEWETV
+554 
-567 TDSTCTATGTK
+567 
-578 KHTCTGC
+578 
-585 DYSETGV
+585 
-592 IEKKAHTTEHHDRV
+592 
-606 DPTCTTTGSIEY
+606 
-618 WQCSVCGKM
+618 
-627 FSDADCTT
+627 
-635 EVTDVTLPM
+635 
-644 AAHTLTKTDAKAA
+644 
-657 TCTEAGNAEYW
+657 
-668 TCSVCKKLFS
+668 
-678 DSEGKN
+678 
-684 EITAASVVIPA
+684 
-695 TGHTA
+695 
-700 DATGWHGDDTDH
+700 
-712 WHVCATCSAEFG
+712 
-724 KEAHRG
+724 
-730 GHATCSSKAVC
+730 
-741 DVCKAEYGTTTAHTF
+741 
-756 ISKHDDTQHWK
+756 
-767 ECSICGAIDLENSK
+767 
-781 TNHTFGEWETVT
+781 
-793 DSTCTA
+793 
-799 TGTKKHTCTGCDY
+799 
-812 SETGVI
+812 
-818 EKKAHTTEHHDRV
+818 
-831 DPTCTTTGS
+831 
-840 IEYWQCSVCGK
+840 
-851 MFSDADCTTE
+851 
-861 VTDVTLPMAAHTLTK
+861 
-876 TDAKAATCTEAGNA
+876 
-890 EYWTCSVCKKL
+890 
-901 FSDSEGKN
+901 
-909 EITAASVVI
+909 
-918 PATGHTADATGW
+918 
-930 HGDDTD
+930 
-936 HWHVCA
+936 
-942 TCSAEFGK
+942 
-950 EAHRGGHA
+950 
-958 TCSSKA
+958 
-964 VCDVCKAEYGTTTA
+964 
-978 HTFISKHDD
+978 
-987 TQHWKECSI
+987 
-996 CGAIDLE
+996 
-1003 NSKTNHTFGE
+1003 
-1013 WETVTDST
+1013 
-1021 CTATGTKKHTCTG
+1021 
-1034 CDYSETGVIEK
+1034 
-1045 KAHTTEHHDRVDP
+1045 P

-1085 EVANVTLD
+1085 EVTDVTLD

-1112 LCVNCESEVMDKA
+1112 LCTSCGSEVMDKA
-1125 AHTYGDW
+1125 VHTYGDW
-1132 VVITEATESETGLR
+1132 VTVAEATETETGLR

-1261 DPDTGIVELPITPVP
+1261 DPDTGIVELPIPPVP

-1311 VAIVHADGTEEIV
+1311 VVIVYADGTEEIV
-1324 RTSIV
+1324 RTSVV
-1329 TKNGVALELTSSA
+1329 TKNGVALELTASV

-1352 FSDVPAANWASDAV
+1352 FTDVPAANWASDAV
-1366 AFASSRELFNGTGAN
+1366 AFASSRELFNGTGAD

-1423 SNGSDPEG
+1423 SNSSDPEG

-1445 AGSPSVSGRMTGFA
+1445 AGSPSVSGRMTGFV
-1459 DADQISGYAED
+1459 DADQIGGYAED